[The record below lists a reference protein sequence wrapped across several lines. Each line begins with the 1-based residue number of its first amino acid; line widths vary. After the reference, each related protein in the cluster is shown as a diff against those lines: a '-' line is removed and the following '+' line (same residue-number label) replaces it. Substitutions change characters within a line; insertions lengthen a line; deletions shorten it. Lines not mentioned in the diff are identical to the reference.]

1 MKKLFNLCLIVFVL
15 FSQLASFP
23 YNQVRA
29 ESLTGNSLFDTV
41 EMKDATNH
49 IIDEALNPKNL
60 IQLGSTIQVEY
71 AWSIKDQQVVHAN
84 DTAVLQIPLALKVSK
99 DLQGDLVA
107 DQKNIGQ
114 YFITAKD
121 NKLKLMFNDQVE
133 NLKGAKGKI
142 KLDTVFNPT
151 LKTGEKSVEITFP
164 LGTMVHPI
172 SVPVQVEDSKEDEAK
187 QDTNKQVQDP
197 VAKPDTSN
205 PEQDPAAK
213 LDTSNLEQDPAA
225 KPVTSNPEQ
234 DPAAKPVTDNP
245 EQNPAAKPVTG
256 NPEQNLAAK
265 TATDNPEQN
274 PVAKQATDNPEQK
287 ATSNPAENINS
298 GPKQITTN
306 ILTGVR
312 LTDKDGKPFTEDNRP
327 STDSPANI
335 EFTWELLKSMNVK
348 NGDYYIF
355 DLPKHFKIYNT
366 INSPLYDSENN
377 PIGNFTVTKDGKVT
391 MTFNDYI
398 EEHPDVVG
406 NLQLKTEFNKAEIKG
421 TTTQEIP
428 FPIKDKD
435 VSITVDF
442 KPNVQTATNKKGL
455 PDRPIN
461 TNEINWTVEMN
472 KTKDTLKNA
481 VFKDNIPQ
489 GTSLNKD
496 SIKVYYLEVD
506 VNGNATRGA
515 EADPADYKITSSDS
529 SKLEIAFKDNI
540 SKAYQIEYA
549 TKITDENVTKF
560 QNNVTITSDNQK
572 QQNTSATV
580 TVSRGTHLNKT
591 SKYDPK
597 TQTIEW
603 TITYNGDQRG
613 IKKADAIL
621 KDVFD
626 DAHVLDENSIV
637 VKNASYDDKGK
648 LVTGEAVTN
657 YTVSKKKNGF
667 DLQFNEDINSAYV
680 ITYKTNPTDN
690 VIKDGKVKN
699 TVTADNGSSKENE
712 AGFKQQ
718 NIIKSNN
725 KAETNYKD
733 KTTTWTI
740 IVNNNNYPLN
750 NAIITDA
757 FDHGGLQLKDNK
769 LEIKDG
775 DYTLQAETD
784 YVLDVTD
791 KGFKITLIGTYQSNM
806 TKTLV
811 VKYTTDFDYTKLES
825 GKTSFKNTGNIS
837 WIDADSKP
845 QSNKDEANFDPD
857 TFTKANGYKY
867 GSYNA
872 QTKEITW
879 IIGFN
884 YNNVEIKDPYVI
896 DEIKDKQKLVP
907 GSIEVRDMILNGSP
921 DNARPGNAVPTE
933 KYELEEPTDKNKNTL
948 KVHFKQSINS
958 PYYIIFK
965 TSLDGEL
972 IQGTYNNEAE
982 LKDGSKIVNNL
993 KGDAQVNKGG
1003 SFVTKKAVQDD
1014 NYINWSIAINESQS
1028 TIADAVVTDDPTD
1041 NQVLVEDSFHLYP
1054 TTVDPYGN
1062 LTKDTANELKQGTDY
1077 KLTITTD
1084 NNTGKQH
1091 FEIAFLKKIDRAYIL
1106 EYRSFINADDREKV
1120 SNKAKI
1126 TGNKLT
1132 VKNTET
1138 TETIEVRMSS
1148 GSGGGSATK
1157 GRGNLEIIKV
1167 DNDNKNAPLAGAE
1180 FTLYDRTGKT
1190 VIRKITTDKDGIAKF
1205 NNLKRDK
1212 YLLKETKAPEGYV
1225 ISWDLK
1231 QGKIVELG
1239 SQETTTYTLAN
1250 KKFVG
1255 KVVLTKSDDL
1265 NKNVTL
1271 QGAVFTLLDK
1281 DKKIIPEHKELT
1293 TNNNGQIIIDKLKP
1307 GTYYLQETKAPEHYQ
1322 LDSRIIRFTISEDQT
1337 TVVNRTATNSLT
1349 KGSAL
1354 LTKVDKHNKT
1364 LAGAEFTVQDRNGKN
1379 IPGYEKLTTNEHGQ
1393 IEAKDLR
1400 PGKYQFVE
1408 TKAPEHFELD
1418 KTPILFEIE
1427 KSQTTAASV
1436 TAKNTLIK
1444 GHVTLTK
1451 VDDVDGTTLEGAVF
1465 KIVNNKNEDV
1475 RTNLKTEKDGTLT
1488 VKDLEPGEYQFI
1500 ETTSPKSYDLNKEPI
1515 PFTIEKSQT
1524 SIIPITA
1531 KNSLT
1536 TGTVELLKVDEFD
1549 KKTPLAGAM
1558 FKIVNEKNEDVRTD
1572 LTTDTKGTI
1581 KASDLRPGKYKF
1593 IETKA
1598 PEHYELRSTP
1608 IEFTIEKGQKTPIVI
1623 TAENGLLPG
1632 DVELTKV
1639 DDVDGTALT
1648 GAVFKIVNDKNED
1661 VHTELVTNQE
1671 GKIIATGLRPGNYK
1685 FIETKAPE
1693 HYDLNKT
1700 PIEFTIK
1707 ESQATAINVTAT
1719 NSLTKGGIELTKVNA
1734 ADEKETLEG
1743 AVFKIVNMD
1752 TNEDVRADLVTNSKG
1767 MLVVDDLRPG
1777 NYKLIETKAP
1787 TYYDVNVEPIEFTIE
1802 KGQQKLLPLTFKN
1815 SLTKGKVKLIKEDDV
1830 DSKIA
1835 LAGAVFKLQ
1844 DANGT
1849 EIAKDLK
1856 TDDYGVLV
1864 IPDLAPGDYQF
1875 IETEAPAHYKLD
1887 QTPIKFTIKKGSKE
1901 DLPIPVTVKN
1911 SLLTGGVTLTKV
1923 DDVDGTTLEGAE
1935 FIIVDA
1941 HDTKK
1946 VIRKGLTTD
1955 ENGIVTASDLRPGD
1969 YQFIEVKA
1977 PKDYDLSKDPIPF
1990 TIGKSQKENITV
2002 TAKNS
2007 LTKGAV
2013 TLTKIDDIDRT
2024 MLKGAIFKI
2033 VDMDGKEVHTNLVT
2047 DDNGEISVSDLRP
2060 GDYQFIETKAP
2071 EHYVLDETPIPF
2083 TIERSQTKKI
2093 TVTGKN
2099 TLTKGSVELTKIDDI
2114 DIDTKLANAVFNLL
2128 DADGE
2133 LVEEGLKTN
2142 DEGKI
2147 VVENLRPGTYQ
2158 FVETIAPEHYDLNKK
2173 PIEFTIKK
2181 SQTEILHVTAKNAL
2195 TKGAVEL
2202 SKVDNIDDTTL
2213 EGAVFN
2219 IVDMNGTVIHKDLVT
2234 NGKGKIEINDLRPG
2248 DYQFIEIE
2256 APKHY
2261 VLDETPIGFTIEK
2274 GQKKAISLTAKNS
2287 LKQGSIELIKV
2298 DDLNDQTKLADAVF
2312 NLLDQNG
2319 KVLKTDLKTNGEG
2332 KIVVENLRPGTYQFV
2347 ETTAPKHYDLD
2358 KKPIVVTVEKSQ
2370 KDIATVTMKNSLTK
2384 GGVELT
2390 KVDDIDGSTLE
2401 GAVFN
2406 IVDMNG
2412 TVIHENLTTNSQ
2424 GKISVSDLR
2433 PGDYQFIE
2441 TTAPK
2446 HYDLN
2451 KEPIPFTIEK
2461 GQAEPISVTAK
2472 NSLTK
2477 GAVELSKVDDIDG
2490 TVLKGAVFK
2499 IVDMNGNDVRTD
2511 LTTDAYGKVA
2521 VPDLRPGDYQF
2532 IETKAPEHY
2541 KLNDTPIKFTVKK
2554 SQKEQLQVT
2563 ATNSLTEGAVELIKV
2578 DDINPDTKLSDAVFN
2593 IIDAKG
2599 KVVRTNLTT
2608 DEHGK
2613 VSASNLRP
2621 GDYQFVETTAPKHYD
2636 LNKTPIPFTI
2646 EKSQSTQVSV
2656 TAKNG
2661 LTKGGVELTKVDS
2674 LDAKETLE
2682 GAVFKIT
2689 DMNGNDIRTNLVTNK
2704 DGKIIAKDLQPGDY
2718 QFIETKAPK
2727 HYDLNEEP
2735 IKFTIER
2742 SQTKHVYVTATNS
2755 LTKGSVELIKVDDVE
2770 ENTTLE
2776 GAVFK
2781 IVNKDGHDVRTDL
2794 TTDKNGRLVVDELP
2808 PGDYEFIE
2816 TKAPN
2821 HYDLNET
2828 PIKFT
2833 VKKGQEKIASV
2844 TATNSL
2850 TKGAV
2855 ELSKVDDVDGSVLKG
2870 AVFKI
2875 VDMNGKDVRSDLTT
2889 DKNGKISVSDLR
2901 PGDYQFVETKA
2912 PLHYDLNQ
2920 NPIRF
2925 TVEKSQAANASVT
2938 ATNSLTK
2945 GSVELIKLDDVD
2957 SSTLEGAIFK
2967 VVDQSGNDVR
2977 SDLTTDKDGKISVS
2991 DLRPGDYQFVETK
3004 APLHYDLNQNP
3015 IKFTVEKSQ
3024 AANASVTAT
3033 NSLTKG
3039 SVELIKLDDVD
3050 SSTLEG
3056 AIFKVVDQSGNDVRS
3071 DLTTDK
3077 DGKISVSDLRPGDYQ
3092 FVETKAPLHYDLNQ
3106 NPIKF
3111 TVEKSQTAKAS
3122 VTATNSLTKGAVE
3135 LTKVDD
3141 VDNSTLEGAIFKI
3154 VDQSGNDVRTDLT
3167 TNKDGKISVSD
3178 LRPGDYQFIETKAPK
3193 HYDLNQNPIKFTV
3206 EKSQTANASVTA
3218 TNSLTKGSVELT
3230 KLDDI
3235 DSSTLEGAIFK
3246 IVDQSGNDVRT
3257 DLTTNKDGEI
3267 SVSDLRPGDYQFVET
3282 KAPTGY
3288 DLSAKPIPFTIT
3300 KGQSGVTSVKALN
3313 SLTTGSIELTK
3324 VDIDHRGTLEGAIF
3338 NILDHDGKII
3348 REGLK
3353 TDQHGK
3359 LIVNDLKPGN
3369 YQLVETKAPEGYQL
3383 DASPISFTIEK
3394 AQATPLQI
3402 TVSNKKIESSPGGD
3416 DKPITPP
3423 NKEEKPGKET
3433 SEEIEKENP
3442 ETHGKETS
3450 EELEKENPETH
3461 GKETSEELEKGNPE
3475 TQTNK
3480 QQDDRNIDKKLPNT
3494 GHKEDHTQAAGIV
3507 LLLAGLLSILATKRK
3522 KHYK

>member
-1 MKKLFNLCLIVFVL
+1 MKKLFNICLIVFVL
-15 FSQLASFP
+15 FSQFISFP
-23 YNQVRA
+23 YNQAKA
-29 ESLTGNSLFDTV
+29 ETLQDTSLFDTV
-41 EMKDATNH
+41 EMKDATDH
-49 IIDEALNPKNL
+49 IIDGAKNPNNL
-60 IQLGSTIQVEY
+60 IKIGSTIQVEY

-84 DTAVLQIPLALKVSK
+84 DTAVIQIPLALKVSK
-99 DLQGDLVA
+99 DLQGDLVT

-121 NKLKLMFNDQVE
+121 NKLKLIFNDQVE
-133 NLKGAKGKI
+133 NSKDAKGKI
-142 KLDTVFNPT
+142 KIDTVFNPT
-151 LKTGEKSVEITFP
+151 LKAEEKSVQIAFP
-164 LGTMVHPI
+164 LGTLVQPI
-172 SVPVQVEDSKEDEAK
+172 TVPIQVEDSKEDGTK
-187 QDTNKQVQDP
+187 QDTNKQVPDQ
-197 VAKPDTSN
+197 VAKP
-205 PEQDPAAK
+205 A
-213 LDTSNLEQDPAA
+213 
-225 KPVTSNPEQ
+225 
-234 DPAAKPVTDNP
+234 TDNP
-245 EQNPAAKPVTG
+245 EQNPATKP
-256 NPEQNLAAK
+256 
-265 TATDNPEQN
+265 ATDNPEQN
-274 PVAKQATDNPEQK
+274 PATKPATDNPEQNS
-287 ATSNPAENINS
+287 ATKPATDNPEQNPATKPATDNPEQNPATKPAADNPEQNLASDPAESTNS

-306 ILTGVR
+306 ILTGVK

-348 NGDYYIF
+348 SGDYYIF

-391 MTFNDYI
+391 MTFNDYV

-442 KPNVQTATNKKGL
+442 KPNIQTTTNKKGL

-506 VNGNATRGA
+506 VNGNATRGK
-515 EADPADYKITSSDS
+515 EADPADYKIISSDG
-529 SKLEIAFKDNI
+529 SKLEIAFKDSI
-540 SKAYQIEYA
+540 KEAYQIEYV
-549 TKITDENVTKF
+549 TKITDENVKNF
-560 QNNVTITSDNQK
+560 QNNVTITSDNQG
-572 QQNTSATV
+572 QQKASSTV

-603 TITYNGDQRG
+603 TITYNGDQRN
-613 IKKADAIL
+613 IKKTDALL
-621 KDVFD
+621 KDIFD
-626 DAHVLDENSIV
+626 DTHELDVNSIV
-637 VKNASYDDKGK
+637 VKNASYDDKGR
-648 LVTGEAVTN
+648 LVTGDAVNN
-657 YTVSKKKNGF
+657 YTVSNKKNGF

-680 ITYKTNPTDN
+680 ITYKTKPTNN
-690 VIKDGKVKN
+690 VIKDGKIKN
-699 TVTADNGSSKENE
+699 IVTADNGSSKENE
-712 AGFKQQ
+712 AGFQQQ

-740 IVNNNNYPLN
+740 TVNNNNYPLN
-750 NAIITDA
+750 NAIITDT
-757 FDHGGLQLKDNK
+757 FDHGGLQLKDKK

-775 DYTLQAETD
+775 DYTLQAGTD

-825 GKTSFKNTGNIS
+825 GKTSFKNTGNLS
-837 WIDADSKP
+837 WIDTDSNP
-845 QSNKDEANFDPD
+845 QSNKVEANFDPD
-857 TFTKANGYKY
+857 NFTKANGYKY

-896 DEIKDKQKLVP
+896 DVIQDKQKLVP

-921 DNARPGNAVPTE
+921 DNAQPGNAVPTE
-933 KYELEEPTDKNKNTL
+933 KYELEEPTEKNKNTL

-972 IQGTYNNEAE
+972 IQGTYKNEAE
-982 LKDGSKIVNNL
+982 LKDGSKIVNTL

-1054 TTVDPYGN
+1054 TTVDYYGN
-1062 LTKDTANELKQGTDY
+1062 VTKDTANELKQGTDY
-1077 KLTITTD
+1077 KLKITTD

-1106 EYRSFINADDREKV
+1106 EYRSLINADDKEKV

-1126 TGNKLT
+1126 AGNQLT

-1167 DNDNKNAPLAGAE
+1167 DNDNKNTLLTGAE

-1239 SQETTTYTLAN
+1239 TQETTTYKLAN

-1281 DKKIIPEHKELT
+1281 DKKIISEHEKLT
-1293 TNNNGQIIIDKLKP
+1293 TNNKGQITVDHLKP
-1307 GTYYLQETKAPEHYQ
+1307 GTYYLKETKAPEHYK
-1322 LDSRIIRFTISEDQT
+1322 LDDRLIEVKIAEDQT
-1337 TVVNRTATNSLT
+1337 TVINRTATNSLIP
-1349 KGSAL
+1349 GSAI
-1354 LTKVDKHNKT
+1354 LTKVDKDGKT
-1364 LAGAEFTVQDRNGKN
+1364 LAGAEFSVRDRKN
-1379 IPGYEKLTTNEHGQ
+1379 KIIPGYGKLTTNDQGQ

-1400 PGKYQFVE
+1400 PGDYQFVE
-1408 TKAPEHFELD
+1408 EKAPKDYDID
-1418 KTPILFEIE
+1418 KTPIEFTIVN
-1427 KSQTTAASV
+1427 SQKKAVTV
-1436 TAKNTLIK
+1436 TATNHLIK
-1444 GHVTLTK
+1444 GGVTLTK
-1451 VDDVDGTTLEGAVF
+1451 TDDIDGTALAGAIF
-1465 KIVNNKNEDV
+1465 KIVDANDEKKVIRENV
-1475 RTNLKTEKDGTLT
+1475 KTGADGKVT
-1488 VKDLEPGEYQFI
+1488 VKDLEPGTYKFI
-1500 ETTSPKSYDLNKEPI
+1500 ETEAPKDYVLNTKPI
-1515 PFTIEKSQT
+1515 EFTIDKSQQSFAT
-1524 SIIPITA
+1524 VTA
-1531 KNSLT
+1531 TNSLK
-1536 TGTVELLKVDEFD
+1536 TGEVELLKVDEFGD
-1549 KKTPLAGAM
+1549 KKPLKGAV
-1558 FKIVNEKNEDVRTD
+1558 FKIVDVNNNDVRTD
-1572 LTTDTKGTI
+1572 LTTDADGKTKAD
-1581 KASDLRPGKYKF
+1581 KLRPGTYKF
-1593 IETKA
+1593 IETAA
-1598 PEHYELRSTP
+1598 PEHYVLRAEP
-1608 IEFTIEKGQKTPIVI
+1608 IEFTIDRSQKETLLVK
-1623 TAENGLLPG
+1623 AENALKPG

-1639 DDVDGTALT
+1639 DDIDGTALA
-1648 GAVFKIVNDKNED
+1648 GAVFKIVDANDEKKVIRENVKTGAD
-1661 VHTELVTNQE
+1661 
-1671 GKIIATGLRPGNYK
+1671 GKAIATGLRPGDYK
-1685 FIETKAPE
+1685 FIEVTAPKY
-1693 HYDLNKT
+1693 YDKNT
-1700 PIEFTIK
+1700 NPIEFTIK
-1707 ESQATAINVTAT
+1707 ESQGTSPITVTAK

-1743 AVFKIVNMD
+1743 AVFKIVNRD
-1752 TNEDVRADLVTNSKG
+1752 TNEDVRTNLVTNSEGK
-1767 MLVVDDLRPG
+1767 LVVDDLRPG

-1802 KGQQKLLPLTFKN
+1802 KGQQTLLPLTFKN

-1830 DSKIA
+1830 ESSIA
-1835 LAGAVFKLQ
+1835 LAGAVFTLQ

-1856 TDDYGVLV
+1856 TDEHGVLV

-1875 IETEAPAHYKLD
+1875 IETAAPEHYKLD
-1887 QTPIKFTIKKGSKE
+1887 QTPIKFTIKKGSKD
-1901 DLPIPVTVKN
+1901 DLPVPVTVKN

-1946 VIRKGLTTD
+1946 VVRKGLTTD
-1955 ENGIVTASDLRPGD
+1955 EHGKVSASDLRPGD

-1977 PKDYDLSKDPIPF
+1977 PKDYTLGNDPIPF

-2002 TAKNS
+2002 TATNS
-2007 LTKGAV
+2007 LKKGAV

-2033 VDMDGKEVHTNLVT
+2033 VDMDGNEVRTNLVT
-2047 DDNGEISVSDLRP
+2047 DKNGKIHIPDLRP

-2083 TIERSQTKKI
+2083 TIERSQTKEI
-2093 TVTGKN
+2093 NVTGKN
-2099 TLTKGSVELTKIDDI
+2099 TLKKGSVELTKIDDI
-2114 DIDTKLANAVFNLL
+2114 DTDTKLANAVFNLL

-2133 LVEEGLKTN
+2133 IVEEGLKTN
-2142 DEGKI
+2142 AEGKI

-2158 FVETIAPEHYDLNKK
+2158 FVETIAPEHYDLNKT

-2181 SQTEILHVTAKNAL
+2181 SQTETLHVTAKNAL

-2202 SKVDNIDDTTL
+2202 SKVDDIDGTKL

-2219 IVDMNGTVIHKDLVT
+2219 IVDMKGTVIHKNLVT
-2234 NGKGKIEINDLRPG
+2234 NSKGKIEIDDLRPG
-2248 DYQFIEIE
+2248 DYQFIETK

-2261 VLDETPIGFTIEK
+2261 VLDETPIDFTIEK
-2274 GQKKAISLTAKNS
+2274 GQKKTISLTAKNS
-2287 LKQGSIELIKV
+2287 LQQGSIELLKV
-2298 DDLNDQTKLADAVF
+2298 DDLNDQMKLSDAVF

-2319 KVLKTDLKTNGEG
+2319 KVIKTDLKTNNEG

-2384 GGVELT
+2384 GGVELS
-2390 KVDDIDGSTLE
+2390 KVDDVDGTTLE

-2412 TVIHENLTTNSQ
+2412 TVIRKSLTTNSQ
-2424 GKISVSDLR
+2424 GKISVPDLR
-2433 PGDYQFIE
+2433 PGDYKFIE
-2441 TTAPK
+2441 TKAPK

-2490 TVLKGAVFK
+2490 TALEGAIFK
-2499 IVDMNGNDVRTD
+2499 IVDMNGHDVRTGI
-2511 LTTDAYGKVA
+2511 TTDAKGKVSIS
-2521 VPDLRPGDYQF
+2521 DLHPGDYQF
-2532 IETKAPEHY
+2532 IETTAPKHY
-2541 KLNDTPIKFTVKK
+2541 KLDATPIKFTIEK
-2554 SQKEQLQVT
+2554 SQAEKLQVT
-2563 ATNSLTEGAVELIKV
+2563 AKNSLIEGAVELIKV

-2599 KVVRTNLTT
+2599 KIVRTNLTT
-2608 DEHGK
+2608 DKDGK
-2613 VSASNLRP
+2613 ISASNLRP
-2621 GDYQFVETTAPKHYD
+2621 GDYQFVETKAPKDYD
-2636 LNKTPIPFTI
+2636 LNETPIPFTI
-2646 EKSQSTQVSV
+2646 EKSQSTHVSV

-2674 LDAKETLE
+2674 LDTKETLE

-2689 DMNGNDIRTNLVTNK
+2689 DLNGNDIRTNLVTNK

-2727 HYDLNEEP
+2727 HYDLNEDP

-2742 SQTKHVYVTATNS
+2742 SQTKHVFVTATNS

-2808 PGDYEFIE
+2808 PGNYEFIE
-2816 TKAPN
+2816 TKAPT

-2855 ELSKVDDVDGSVLKG
+2855 ELSKVDDIDGSALKG

-2875 VDMNGKDVRSDLTT
+2875 VDMNG
-2889 DKNGKISVSDLR
+2889 
-2901 PGDYQFVETKA
+2901 
-2912 PLHYDLNQ
+2912 
-2920 NPIRF
+2920 
-2925 TVEKSQAANASVT
+2925 
-2938 ATNSLTK
+2938 
-2945 GSVELIKLDDVD
+2945 
-2957 SSTLEGAIFK
+2957 
-2967 VVDQSGNDVR
+2967 
-2977 SDLTTDKDGKISVS
+2977 
-2991 DLRPGDYQFVETK
+2991 
-3004 APLHYDLNQNP
+3004 
-3015 IKFTVEKSQ
+3015 
-3024 AANASVTAT
+3024 
-3033 NSLTKG
+3033 
-3039 SVELIKLDDVD
+3039 
-3050 SSTLEG
+3050 
-3056 AIFKVVDQSGNDVRS
+3056 
-3071 DLTTDK
+3071 
-3077 DGKISVSDLRPGDYQ
+3077 
-3092 FVETKAPLHYDLNQ
+3092 
-3106 NPIKF
+3106 
-3111 TVEKSQTAKAS
+3111 
-3122 VTATNSLTKGAVE
+3122 
-3135 LTKVDD
+3135 
-3141 VDNSTLEGAIFKI
+3141 
-3154 VDQSGNDVRTDLT
+3154 NDVRTDLT
-3167 TNKDGKISVSD
+3167 TDKDGKISVSD

-3193 HYDLNQNPIKFTV
+3193 HYDLNQNPINFTV
-3206 EKSQTANASVTA
+3206 EKSQTATASVTA
-3218 TNSLTKGSVELT
+3218 TNSLTKGAVELT
-3230 KLDDI
+3230 KVDDI
-3235 DSSTLEGAIFK
+3235 ESVTLEGAVFK
-3246 IVDQSGNDVRT
+3246 IVDMNGNDVRT
-3257 DLTTNKDGEI
+3257 DLTTNKHGKI
-3267 SVSDLRPGDYQFVET
+3267 SVSDLRPGDYQFIETKAPKHYDLNQTPINFTVEKSQTATASVTATNSLTKGAVELTKVDDIDGATLEGAVFKIVDMNGNDVRTDLTTDKDGKISVSDLRPGDYQFIETKAPKHYDLNQNPINFTVEKSQTATASVTATNSLTKGAVELTKVDDIDGTTLEGAIFKIVDSNGHDVRADLTTDKDGKISVSDLRPGDYQFIET

-3288 DLSAKPIPFTIT
+3288 DLNAKPIPFTIT
-3300 KGQSGVTSVKALN
+3300 KGQSQVTSVTALN
-3313 SLTTGSIELTK
+3313 SLTTGSMELTK
-3324 VDIDHRGTLEGAIF
+3324 VDIDHNGTLEGAIF
-3338 NILDHDGKII
+3338 NILDQDGKVV

-3353 TDQHGK
+3353 TDGHGK

-3394 AQATPLQI
+3394 AQASPLQI
-3402 TVSNKKIESSPGGD
+3402 TVSNKKVESSSGGD
-3416 DKPITPP
+3416 NKPITPP

-3433 SEEIEKENP
+3433 SEELEN
-3442 ETHGKETS
+3442 
-3450 EELEKENPETH
+3450 
-3461 GKETSEELEKGNPE
+3461 GNPK

-3480 QQDDRNIDKKLPNT
+3480 QQDDRNTGKELPNT
-3494 GHKEDHTQAAGIV
+3494 GHKNDSTQTVGII
-3507 LLLAGLLSILATKRK
+3507 LLLAGLLSVLATKRK
-3522 KHYK
+3522 KYY

>member
-1 MKKLFNLCLIVFVL
+1 MKKLFNICLTVFVL

-29 ESLTGNSLFDTV
+29 ETLTGDSLFDTV

-49 IIDEALNPKNL
+49 IIDEAKNPNNL
-60 IQLGSTIQVEY
+60 IKIGSTIQVEY

-99 DLQGDLVA
+99 DSQGNLVA

-121 NKLKLMFNDQVE
+121 NKLKLIFNDQVE
-133 NLKGAKGKI
+133 TSKGAKGKI

-151 LKTGEKSVEITFP
+151 LKTGEKSVQIAFP
-164 LGTMVHPI
+164 LGTMLHPI
-172 SVPVQVEDSKEDEAK
+172 SVPVQVEDSKEDVTK
-187 QDTNKQVQDP
+187 QDTNKQAQDP
-197 VAKPDTSN
+197 VAKPVTDN
-205 PEQDPAAK
+205 PEKNPA
-213 LDTSNLEQDPAA
+213 T
-225 KPVTSNPEQ
+225 KPVTDNPEQ

-245 EQNPAAKPVTG
+245 EQNPAAKPVT
-256 NPEQNLAAK
+256 
-265 TATDNPEQN
+265 DNPEQN
-274 PVAKQATDNPEQK
+274 PAAKQATDNSEQK
-287 ATSNPAENINS
+287 LASNPAENTNS

-306 ILTGVR
+306 ILTGVK

-348 NGDYYIF
+348 SGDYYIF

-377 PIGNFTVTKDGKVT
+377 TIGNFTVTKEGKVT
-391 MTFNDYI
+391 MTFNDYV
-398 EEHPDVVG
+398 EEHPDLVG

-472 KTKDTLKNA
+472 KTKDKLINA
-481 VFKDNIPQ
+481 VFKDTIPQ
-489 GTSLNKD
+489 GTSLNKN

-515 EADPADYKITSSDS
+515 EANLADYKITSSDG

-540 SKAYQIEYA
+540 DKAYQIEYT
-549 TKITDENVTKF
+549 TKITDENVENF

-572 QQNTSATV
+572 QQNASSTV

-597 TQTIEW
+597 TQMIEW
-603 TITYNGDQRG
+603 TITYNGDQRD
-613 IKKADAIL
+613 IKKTDAIL

-626 DAHVLDENSIV
+626 AAHVLDENSIV

-648 LVTGEAVTN
+648 LVTGDAVTN

-680 ITYKTNPTDN
+680 ITYKTKPTGN
-690 VIKDGKVKN
+690 VITDGKIKN

-750 NAIITDA
+750 NAIITDT
-757 FDHGGLQLKDNK
+757 FDHGGLQLKDKK

-775 DYTLQAETD
+775 DYTLQAGTD
-784 YVLDVTD
+784 YVLDMTD
-791 KGFKITLIGTYQSNM
+791 KGFNITLIGTYQSNM

-837 WIDADSKP
+837 WIDADSNK
-845 QSNKDEANFDPD
+845 QSNKDAANFDPD
-857 TFTKANGYKY
+857 AFTKANGYKY

-884 YNNVEIKDPYVI
+884 YNNVKIKDPYVI
-896 DEIKDKQKLVP
+896 DVIQDKQKLVP

-921 DNARPGNAVPTE
+921 DNAKPGNAVPTE
-933 KYELEEPTDKNKNTL
+933 QYELEEPTDKNKNTL

-972 IQGTYNNEAE
+972 IQGTYKNEAE
-982 LKDGSKIVNNL
+982 LKDGSKIVNTL

-1003 SFVTKKAVQDD
+1003 SFVTKKAIQDD

-1077 KLTITTD
+1077 KLKITTD

-1106 EYRSFINADDREKV
+1106 EYRSLINADDKEKV

-1126 TGNKLT
+1126 AGNKLT
-1132 VKNTET
+1132 VTNTET

-1239 SQETTTYTLAN
+1239 TQETTTYTLTN

-1281 DKKIIPEHKELT
+1281 DKKVISEHKELT

-1322 LDSRIIRFTISEDQT
+1322 LDSKLIRFTISEDQT
-1337 TVVNRTATNSLT
+1337 TIVNRTATNSLT

-1354 LTKVDKHNKT
+1354 LTKVDNHNKT

-1379 IPGYEKLTTNEHGQ
+1379 ITGYEKLTTNEHGQ

-1408 TKAPEHFELD
+1408 TKAPEHYELD

-1436 TAKNTLIK
+1436 KAKNTLIK
-1444 GHVTLTK
+1444 GGVTLTK
-1451 VDDVDGTTLEGAVF
+1451 IDDVDGTTLEGAVF
-1465 KIVNNKNEDV
+1465 KIVNDKNEDV
-1475 RTNLKTEKDGTLT
+1475 RTNLKTEKDGTLSI
-1488 VKDLEPGEYQFI
+1488 KDLEPGEYQFI
-1500 ETTSPKSYDLNKEPI
+1500 ETTPPKYYDLNKEPI

-1536 TGTVELLKVDEFD
+1536 TGAVELVKVDEFD

-1558 FKIVNEKNEDVRTD
+1558 FKIVNEKNEDVRMD
-1572 LTTDTKGTI
+1572 LTTDTNGTI

-1608 IEFTIEKGQKTPIVI
+1608 IEFTIEKGQKTSIVI
-1623 TAENGLLPG
+1623 TAENSLLPG

-1648 GAVFKIVNDKNED
+1648 GAVFKIVNNKNED
-1661 VHTELVTNQE
+1661 VRTELVTNQE

-1693 HYDLNKT
+1693 HYDLNKK

-1707 ESQATAINVTAT
+1707 ESQATAINVTAK

-1743 AVFKIVNMD
+1743 AVFKIVDANDD
-1752 TNEDVRADLVTNSKG
+1752 TKVIHKDLVTNSDGK
-1767 MLVVDDLRPG
+1767 LVVDDLRPG

-1802 KGQQKLLPLTFKN
+1802 KGQQKLIPLTFKN

-1830 DSKIA
+1830 ESSIA
-1835 LAGAVFKLQ
+1835 LAGAVFTLQ
-1844 DANGT
+1844 DATGNK
-1849 EIAKDLK
+1849 IMKDLK

-1875 IETEAPAHYKLD
+1875 IETEAPEHYKLD
-1887 QTPIKFTIKKGSKE
+1887 KKPIKFTIKKGSKE

-1946 VIRKGLTTD
+1946 VIRTGLTTD
-1955 ENGIVTASDLRPGD
+1955 KQGKVTASDLRPGD
-1969 YQFIEVKA
+1969 YQFVEVKA
-1977 PKDYDLSKDPIPF
+1977 PKDYTLSKDSIPF
-1990 TIGKSQKENITV
+1990 TIEKSQKENITV
-2002 TAKNS
+2002 TATNS
-2007 LTKGAV
+2007 LKKGAV

-2024 MLKGAIFKI
+2024 MLEGAIFKI
-2033 VDMDGKEVHTNLVT
+2033 VDMNGKEVHTNLVT
-2047 DDNGEISVSDLRP
+2047 DKNGKISVSDLRP

-2071 EHYVLDETPIPF
+2071 EHYVLDETTIPF
-2083 TIERSQTKKI
+2083 TIERSQTKEI
-2093 TVTGKN
+2093 NVTGKN
-2099 TLTKGSVELTKIDDI
+2099 ALKKGSVELTKIDDI
-2114 DIDTKLANAVFNLL
+2114 DINTKLANAVFNLL

-2158 FVETIAPEHYDLNKK
+2158 FVETIAPEHYVLDKK
-2173 PIEFTIKK
+2173 PIVFTIKK
-2181 SQTEILHVTAKNAL
+2181 SQTETLHVTATNTL
-2195 TKGAVEL
+2195 TKGAVKL
-2202 SKVDNIDDTTL
+2202 SKVDN
-2213 EGAVFN
+2213 
-2219 IVDMNGTVIHKDLVT
+2219 VDGTVLKDAAFKIVNMTGDVVHKDLVT
-2234 NGKGKIEINDLRPG
+2234 NEQGIIEINDLRPG
-2248 DYQFIEIE
+2248 DYQFIETK

-2261 VLDETPIGFTIEK
+2261 VLDETPISFTIEK
-2274 GQKKAISLTAKNS
+2274 GQKKAISLTATNS
-2287 LKQGSIELIKV
+2287 LKQGSIELLKV
-2298 DDLNDQTKLADAVF
+2298 DGLNNQTKLADAVF
-2312 NLLDQNG
+2312 NLLDQDG
-2319 KVLKTDLKTNGEG
+2319 KVLKTDLKTNSEG
-2332 KIVVENLRPGTYQFV
+2332 KIVIENLRPGTYQFV
-2347 ETTAPKHYDLD
+2347 EITAPEHYDLD
-2358 KKPIVVTVEKSQ
+2358 KKPIIFTIEKSQ

-2384 GGVELT
+2384 GGVELS
-2390 KVDDIDGSTLE
+2390 KVDDVDGTTLE
-2401 GAVFN
+2401 GAVFK

-2412 TVIHENLTTNSQ
+2412 TVIHKDLITNQQ

-2451 KEPIPFTIEK
+2451 KEPIPFTITK
-2461 GQAEPISVTAK
+2461 SQAHPISVTAT

-2477 GAVELSKVDDIDG
+2477 GAVELSKVDDVDG
-2490 TVLKGAVFK
+2490 TALKDAIFK
-2499 IVDMNGNDVRTD
+2499 ITDMNGNDIRTE
-2511 LTTDAYGKVA
+2511 LTTDVHGKISVS
-2521 VPDLRPGDYQF
+2521 DLRPGDYQF

-2541 KLNDTPIKFTVKK
+2541 KLDSTPIKFTIKK
-2554 SQKEQLQVT
+2554 SQKEKLQVT

-2599 KVVRTNLTT
+2599 KIVRTDLTT
-2608 DEHGK
+2608 DKDGK
-2613 VSASNLRP
+2613 VTATNLRP
-2621 GDYQFVETTAPKHYD
+2621 GDYQFIETKAPKHYD
-2636 LNKTPIPFTI
+2636 LNKTPISFTI
-2646 EKSQSTQVSV
+2646 ERSQLAHVSV

-2674 LDAKETLE
+2674 IDKKEMLE

-2735 IKFTIER
+2735 IKFTIEK
-2742 SQTKHVYVTATNS
+2742 SQTKHVFVTAINS
-2755 LTKGSVELIKVDDVE
+2755 LTKGSVELIKVDDVKQ
-2770 ENTTLE
+2770 NTTLE

-2794 TTDKNGRLVVDELP
+2794 TTDKNGRLVIDELP

-2816 TKAPN
+2816 TKAPE

-2855 ELSKVDDVDGSVLKG
+2855 ELTKVDDIDG
-2870 AVFKI
+2870 
-2875 VDMNGKDVRSDLTT
+2875 T
-2889 DKNGKISVSDLR
+2889 
-2901 PGDYQFVETKA
+2901 
-2912 PLHYDLNQ
+2912 
-2920 NPIRF
+2920 
-2925 TVEKSQAANASVT
+2925 
-2938 ATNSLTK
+2938 
-2945 GSVELIKLDDVD
+2945 
-2957 SSTLEGAIFK
+2957 TLEGAIFK
-2967 VVDQSGNDVR
+2967 IVDMDGKDVR

-2991 DLRPGDYQFVETK
+2991 DL
-3004 APLHYDLNQNP
+3004 H
-3015 IKFTVEKSQ
+3015 
-3024 AANASVTAT
+3024 
-3033 NSLTKG
+3033 
-3039 SVELIKLDDVD
+3039 
-3050 SSTLEG
+3050 
-3056 AIFKVVDQSGNDVRS
+3056 
-3071 DLTTDK
+3071 
-3077 DGKISVSDLRPGDYQ
+3077 
-3092 FVETKAPLHYDLNQ
+3092 
-3106 NPIKF
+3106 
-3111 TVEKSQTAKAS
+3111 
-3122 VTATNSLTKGAVE
+3122 
-3135 LTKVDD
+3135 
-3141 VDNSTLEGAIFKI
+3141 
-3154 VDQSGNDVRTDLT
+3154 
-3167 TNKDGKISVSD
+3167 
-3178 LRPGDYQFIETKAPK
+3178 PGDYQFIETKAP
-3193 HYDLNQNPIKFTV
+3193 
-3206 EKSQTANASVTA
+3206 
-3218 TNSLTKGSVELT
+3218 
-3230 KLDDI
+3230 
-3235 DSSTLEGAIFK
+3235 
-3246 IVDQSGNDVRT
+3246 
-3257 DLTTNKDGEI
+3257 
-3267 SVSDLRPGDYQFVET
+3267 
-3282 KAPTGY
+3282 TGY
-3288 DLSAKPIPFTIT
+3288 DLNANPIPFTIM
-3300 KGQSGVTSVKALN
+3300 KGQSQVTSVTALN
-3313 SLTTGSIELTK
+3313 SLTKGSIELTK
-3324 VDIDHRGTLEGAIF
+3324 VDIDHHGTLEGAIF
-3338 NILDHDGKII
+3338 NILDQDGKVI

-3359 LIVNDLKPGN
+3359 VIVNDLKPGN
-3369 YQLVETKAPEGYQL
+3369 YQLVETKAPKGYQL
-3383 DASPISFTIEK
+3383 DASPINFTIDK

-3402 TVSNKKIESSPGGD
+3402 TVSNKKIESSSGGD
-3416 DKPITPP
+3416 DKPVTPP
-3423 NKEEKPGKET
+3423 NKEENKGNET
-3433 SEEIEKENP
+3433 SEKHEN
-3442 ETHGKETS
+3442 GTS
-3450 EELEKENPETH
+3450 EE
-3461 GKETSEELEKGNPE
+3461 TS
-3475 TQTNK
+3475 NK
-3480 QQDDRNIDKKLPNT
+3480 TDNKPQNDRNTDKHLPNT
-3494 GHKEDHTQAAGIV
+3494 GHKEDPTQAVGIV

-3522 KHYK
+3522 KHY

>member
-1 MKKLFNLCLIVFVL
+1 MKKLFNVCLIVFVL

-29 ESLTGNSLFDTV
+29 ETLTGDSLFDTV
-41 EMKDATNH
+41 EMKDATDH
-49 IIDEALNPKNL
+49 IIDEAKNPNNL
-60 IQLGSTIQVEY
+60 IKIGSTIQVEY

-84 DTAVLQIPLALKVSK
+84 DTAIIQIPLALKVSK
-99 DLQGDLVA
+99 DLQGDLVT

-121 NKLKLMFNDQVE
+121 NKLKLIFNDQVE
-133 NLKGAKGKI
+133 NSKDAKGKI
-142 KLDTVFNPT
+142 KVDTVFNPT
-151 LKTGEKSVEITFP
+151 LKTGEKSVQIAFP
-164 LGTMVHPI
+164 LGTLVQPI
-172 SVPVQVEDSKEDEAK
+172 SVPVQVEDSKEDSTE

-197 VAKPDTSN
+197 VAKPVTGN
-205 PEQDPAAK
+205 TEQDSATKPA
-213 LDTSNLEQDPAA
+213 
-225 KPVTSNPEQ
+225 
-234 DPAAKPVTDNP
+234 TDNP
-245 EQNPAAKPVTG
+245 EQNPATKP
-256 NPEQNLAAK
+256 
-265 TATDNPEQN
+265 
-274 PVAKQATDNPEQK
+274 ATDNPEQK
-287 ATSNPAENINS
+287 LASDPAENTNS

-306 ILTGVR
+306 LLTGVK

-348 NGDYYIF
+348 SGDYYIF

-391 MTFNDYI
+391 MTFNDYV
-398 EEHPDVVG
+398 EEHPDVGG

-442 KPNVQTATNKKGL
+442 KPNVQTTTNKKGL

-481 VFKDNIPQ
+481 VFKDNIPP

-506 VNGNATRGA
+506 VNGNVTRGK
-515 EADPADYKITSSDS
+515 EADSADYKVSSS
-529 SKLEIAFKDNI
+529 EGSKLEIAFKDSIN
-540 SKAYQIEYA
+540 KAYQIEYA
-549 TKITDENVTKF
+549 TKITDENVKSF

-572 QQNTSATV
+572 QQNASSTV

-603 TITYNGDQRG
+603 TITYNGDQKN
-613 IKKADAIL
+613 IKKTDALL
-621 KDVFD
+621 KDIFD
-626 DAHVLDENSIV
+626 DTHELDANSIV
-637 VKNASYDDKGK
+637 VKNASYDDKGR
-648 LVTGEAVTN
+648 LVTGDTVNN
-657 YTVSKKKNGF
+657 YTVSNKKNGF

-680 ITYKTNPTDN
+680 ITYKTKPTDSI
-690 VIKDGKVKN
+690 IKDGKVKN
-699 TVTADNGSSKENE
+699 TVTADNDSSKENE
-712 AGFKQQ
+712 AGFQQQ

-740 IVNNNNYPLN
+740 AVNNNNYPLN
-750 NAIITDA
+750 NAIITDT

-775 DYTLQAETD
+775 DYTLQAKTD

-825 GKTSFKNTGNIS
+825 GKTSFKNTGNLS
-837 WIDADSKP
+837 WIDAGSNP
-845 QSNKDEANFDPD
+845 QSNKVEADFDPD
-857 TFTKANGYKY
+857 AFTKANGYKY

-896 DEIKDKQKLVP
+896 DVIQDKQKLVP

-921 DNARPGNAVPTE
+921 DNARPGDAVSPKE
-933 KYELEEPTDKNKNTL
+933 YELEEPTDKNKNTL

-972 IQGTYNNEAE
+972 IQGTYKNEAE
-982 LKDGSKIVNNL
+982 LKDGSKIVNTL
-993 KGDAQVNKGG
+993 KGDTQVNKGG

-1041 NQVLVEDSFHLYP
+1041 NQVLVADSFHLYP

-1062 LTKDTANELKQGTDY
+1062 LTKDTVNELKEGTDY
-1077 KLTITTD
+1077 KLKITTD

-1106 EYRSFINADDREKV
+1106 EYRSLINADDKEKV

-1126 TGNKLT
+1126 AGNQLT

-1138 TETIEVRMSS
+1138 VETIEVRMSS

-1167 DNDNKNAPLAGAE
+1167 DNDNKKVPLSGAE

-1190 VIRKITTDKDGIAKF
+1190 VIREITTDKDGIAKF

-1239 SQETTTYTLAN
+1239 TQETTTYKLAN

-1265 NKNVTL
+1265 NKNATL

-1281 DKKIIPEHKELT
+1281 DKKIIPEHEKLT

-1322 LDSRIIRFTISEDQT
+1322 LDSKLIPFTISEDQT
-1337 TVVNRTATNSLT
+1337 TVVNQTATNSLT

-1354 LTKVDKHNKT
+1354 LTKVDNYNKT

-1408 TKAPEHFELD
+1408 TKAPEHYELD

-1427 KSQTTAASV
+1427 KSQTTVASI
-1436 TAKNTLIK
+1436 TAKNSLIK
-1444 GHVTLTK
+1444 GGVTLTK
-1451 VDDVDGTTLEGAVF
+1451 VDDIDDTTLEGAVF
-1465 KIVNNKNEDV
+1465 KIVNDKNEDV

-1488 VKDLEPGEYQFI
+1488 VKDLDPGDYQFI
-1500 ETTSPKSYDLNKEPI
+1500 ETTPPKYYDLNKEPI

-1524 SIIPITA
+1524 SIISITA

-1536 TGTVELLKVDEFD
+1536 TGAVELLKVDEFD

-1558 FKIVNEKNEDVRTD
+1558 FKIVNDKNEDVRTE
-1572 LTTDTKGTI
+1572 LTTDTNGTV

-1632 DVELTKV
+1632 DVELTKL
-1639 DDVDGTALT
+1639 DDTDGTVLT
-1648 GAVFKIVNDKNED
+1648 GAVFKIVNNKNED
-1661 VHTELVTNQE
+1661 VRTELVTNQE

-1685 FIETKAPE
+1685 FIEMKAPE
-1693 HYDLNKT
+1693 HYTLNKT

-1719 NSLTKGGIELTKVNA
+1719 NSLIKGGIELTKVDSVNA
-1734 ADEKETLEG
+1734 KETLEG
-1743 AVFKIVNMD
+1743 AVFKIVND
-1752 TNEDVRADLVTNSKG
+1752 KGEDVRTELTTDKDG
-1767 MLVVDDLRPG
+1767 KLVVQDLRPG

-1787 TYYDVNVEPIEFTIE
+1787 TYYDVNEEPIEFTIE
-1802 KGQQKLLPLTFKN
+1802 KSQQKLIPITFKN
-1815 SLTKGKVKLIKEDDV
+1815 SLTRGKVKLIKEDDV
-1830 DSKIA
+1830 ESAKA
-1835 LAGAVFKLQ
+1835 LAGAVFTLQ
-1844 DANGT
+1844 DATGK
-1849 EIAKDLK
+1849 EIMKDLT

-1875 IETEAPAHYKLD
+1875 IETKAPEHYKLD
-1887 QTPIKFTIKKGSKE
+1887 KTPIKFTIKKGSKK
-1901 DLPIPVTVKN
+1901 DLPLPVTVKN

-1955 ENGIVTASDLRPGD
+1955 KNGKISVSDLRPGD
-1969 YQFIEVKA
+1969 YQFVEVKA
-1977 PKDYDLSKDPIPF
+1977 PKDYTLSKDPIPF
-1990 TIGKSQKENITV
+1990 TIEKSQKENITV
-2002 TAKNS
+2002 TATNS
-2007 LTKGAV
+2007 LKKGAV

-2024 MLKGAIFKI
+2024 MLEGAIFKI
-2033 VDMDGKEVHTNLVT
+2033 VDMNGKEVHTNLVT
-2047 DDNGEISVSDLRP
+2047 DKNGKISVSDLRP

-2071 EHYVLDETPIPF
+2071 EHYVLDETTIPF
-2083 TIERSQTKKI
+2083 TIERSQTKEI
-2093 TVTGKN
+2093 NVTGKN
-2099 TLTKGSVELTKIDDI
+2099 ALKNGSVELTKIDDI
-2114 DIDTKLANAVFNLL
+2114 DINTKLANAVFNLL

-2158 FVETIAPEHYDLNKK
+2158 FVETIAPEHYDLDKK
-2173 PIEFTIKK
+2173 PIVFTIKK
-2181 SQTEILHVTAKNAL
+2181 SQTETLHVTATNAL
-2195 TKGAVEL
+2195 IKGAVKL
-2202 SKVDNIDDTTL
+2202 SKVDDVDGTVL
-2213 EGAVFN
+2213 KDAVFK
-2219 IVDMNGTVIHKDLVT
+2219 IVNMNGDVVHKDLVT
-2234 NGKGKIEINDLRPG
+2234 NEQGIIEINDLRPG
-2248 DYQFIEIE
+2248 DYQFIETK

-2261 VLDETPIGFTIEK
+2261 VLDETPIKFTIEK
-2274 GQKKAISLTAKNS
+2274 GQKKAISLTATNS
-2287 LKQGSIELIKV
+2287 LKQGSIELLKV
-2298 DDLNDQTKLADAVF
+2298 DDLNTQTKLADAVF
-2312 NLLDQNG
+2312 NLLDQDG
-2319 KVLKTDLKTNGEG
+2319 KVLKTDLKTNSEG
-2332 KIVVENLRPGTYQFV
+2332 KIVIENLRPGTYQFV
-2347 ETTAPKHYDLD
+2347 EITAPEHYDLD
-2358 KKPIVVTVEKSQ
+2358 KKPIIFTIEKSQ

-2384 GGVELT
+2384 GGVELS
-2390 KVDDIDGSTLE
+2390 KVDDVDGTTLE
-2401 GAVFN
+2401 GAVFK

-2412 TVIHENLTTNSQ
+2412 TVIHKNLVTNQQ

-2451 KEPIPFTIEK
+2451 KEPIPFTITK
-2461 GQAEPISVTAK
+2461 SQADPISVTAT

-2477 GAVELSKVDDIDG
+2477 GAVELSKVDDVDG
-2490 TVLKGAVFK
+2490 TALKDAVFK
-2499 IVDMNGNDVRTD
+2499 ITDLNGNDIRTE
-2511 LTTDAYGKVA
+2511 LTTDVHGKISVS
-2521 VPDLRPGDYQF
+2521 DLRPGDYQF
-2532 IETKAPEHY
+2532 VETKAPEHY
-2541 KLNDTPIKFTVKK
+2541 KLDSTPIKFTIKK
-2554 SQKEQLQVT
+2554 SQKEKLQVT

-2599 KVVRTNLTT
+2599 KIVRTDLTT
-2608 DEHGK
+2608 DKDGK
-2613 VSASNLRP
+2613 ITATNLRP
-2621 GDYQFVETTAPKHYD
+2621 GDYQFIETKAPKHYD
-2636 LNKTPIPFTI
+2636 LNKTPISFTI
-2646 EKSQSTQVSV
+2646 ERSQLTHASV

-2674 LDAKETLE
+2674 IDKKEMLE

-2689 DMNGNDIRTNLVTNK
+2689 DLNGNDIRTNLVTNK
-2704 DGKIIAKDLQPGDY
+2704 VGKISAKDLQPGDY

-2742 SQTKHVYVTATNS
+2742 SQTKHVFVTATNS

-2855 ELSKVDDVDGSVLKG
+2855 ELSKVDDFDGSVLKD

-2875 VDMNGKDVRSDLTT
+2875 VDMN
-2889 DKNGKISVSDLR
+2889 
-2901 PGDYQFVETKA
+2901 E
-2912 PLHYDLNQ
+2912 H
-2920 NPIRF
+2920 
-2925 TVEKSQAANASVT
+2925 
-2938 ATNSLTK
+2938 
-2945 GSVELIKLDDVD
+2945 
-2957 SSTLEGAIFK
+2957 
-2967 VVDQSGNDVR
+2967 DVR

-3004 APLHYDLNQNP
+3004 APKHYDLNQNP

-3024 AANASVTAT
+3024 TTKASVTAT

-3039 SVELIKLDDVD
+3039 AVELTKVDDVD
-3050 SSTLEG
+3050 GTSLEG
-3056 AIFKVVDQSGNDVRS
+3056 AIFKIVDHNGLDVRT

-3092 FVETKAPLHYDLNQ
+3092 FVETKAPKHYDLNQ

-3122 VTATNSLTKGAVE
+3122 VTATNSLTKGSVE
-3135 LTKVDD
+3135 LIKLDD

-3154 VDQSGNDVRTDLT
+3154 VDHNGLDVRTDLT
-3167 TNKDGKISVSD
+3167 TDKDGK
-3178 LRPGDYQFIETKAPK
+3178 
-3193 HYDLNQNPIKFTV
+3193 
-3206 EKSQTANASVTA
+3206 
-3218 TNSLTKGSVELT
+3218 
-3230 KLDDI
+3230 
-3235 DSSTLEGAIFK
+3235 
-3246 IVDQSGNDVRT
+3246 
-3257 DLTTNKDGEI
+3257 I

-3282 KAPTGY
+3282 KAPIGY

-3300 KGQSGVTSVKALN
+3300 KGQSQVTSVTALN
-3313 SLTTGSIELTK
+3313 SLTTGSMELTK
-3324 VDIDHRGTLEGAIF
+3324 IDIDHHGTLEGAIF
-3338 NILDHDGKII
+3338 NILDHDGKVV
-3348 REGLK
+3348 REGLQ
-3353 TDQHGK
+3353 TDGHGK

-3369 YQLVETKAPEGYQL
+3369 YQLVETKAPKGYQL
-3383 DASPISFTIEK
+3383 DASPINFTIEK
-3394 AQATPLQI
+3394 AQAAPLQI
-3402 TVSNKKIESSPGGD
+3402 TVSNKKIDSSSGGD

-3423 NKEEKPGKET
+3423 NKEEET
-3433 SEEIEKENP
+3433 
-3442 ETHGKETS
+3442 
-3450 EELEKENPETH
+3450 
-3461 GKETSEELEKGNPE
+3461 GKETSEELEKGNPDTHGKGTSE
-3475 TQTNK
+3475 ELEKENPDTQINK
-3480 QQDDRNIDKKLPNT
+3480 QQDDRNKGKELPNT
-3494 GHKEDHTQAAGIV
+3494 GHKNDPTQTVGIV

-3522 KHYK
+3522 KYY

>member
-1 MKKLFNLCLIVFVL
+1 MKKLFNVCLIVFVL

-29 ESLTGNSLFDTV
+29 ETLTGDSLFDTV

-49 IIDEALNPKNL
+49 IIDEAKNPNNL
-60 IQLGSTIQVEY
+60 VKIGSTIQVEY
-71 AWSIKDQQVVHAN
+71 AWSIKDQQVAHAN
-84 DTAVLQIPLALKVSK
+84 DTAVVQIPLALKVPK
-99 DLQGDLVA
+99 DLQGDLVT

-121 NKLKLMFNDQVE
+121 NKLKLIFNDQVE
-133 NLKGAKGKI
+133 NLKDAKGKI
-142 KLDTVFNPT
+142 KVDTVFNST
-151 LKTGEKSVEITFP
+151 LKTGEKSVQIAFP
-164 LGTMVHPI
+164 LGTMVQPI
-172 SVPVQVEDSKEDEAK
+172 SVPVQVEDSKEAGTK
-187 QDTNKQVQDP
+187 QDTNKPVQDP
-197 VAKPDTSN
+197 VAKPVTDN
-205 PEQDPAAK
+205 PEQDPA
-213 LDTSNLEQDPAA
+213 T
-225 KPVTSNPEQ
+225 
-234 DPAAKPVTDNP
+234 KPVTDNP
-245 EQNPAAKPVTG
+245 EQNPAAKI
-256 NPEQNLAAK
+256 
-265 TATDNPEQN
+265 ATDNPERKL
-274 PVAKQATDNPEQK
+274 ASD
-287 ATSNPAENINS
+287 PAENTNS

-306 ILTGVR
+306 ILTGVK

-348 NGDYYIF
+348 SGDYYIF

-377 PIGNFTVTKDGKVT
+377 QIGNFTVTKDGKVT
-391 MTFNDYI
+391 MTFNDYV
-398 EEHPDVVG
+398 EEHPDVAG

-461 TNEINWTVEMN
+461 TNEINWKVEMN

-506 VNGNATRGA
+506 VNGNVTRGA
-515 EADPADYKITSSDS
+515 EAEPTDYNIISSDG
-529 SKLEIAFKDNI
+529 SKLEIAFKDSIN
-540 SKAYQIEYA
+540 KAYQIEYA
-549 TKITDENVTKF
+549 TKITDENINSF
-560 QNNVTITSDNQK
+560 RNNVTITSDNQK
-572 QQNTSATV
+572 QQNASSTV

-603 TITYNGDQRG
+603 TITYNGDQRE

-621 KDVFD
+621 KDIFD
-626 DAHVLDENSIV
+626 DTHELDANSIV
-637 VKNASYDDKGK
+637 VKNASYNEKGT
-648 LVTGEAVTN
+648 LVTGDAVNN
-657 YTVSKKKNGF
+657 YTVSNKKNGF
-667 DLQFNEDINSAYV
+667 DLQFNDDINSAYV
-680 ITYKTNPTDN
+680 ITYKTKPTN
-690 VIKDGKVKN
+690 KVIEDGKVKN
-699 TVTADNGSSKENE
+699 KVTADNDSSKENE
-712 AGFKQQ
+712 ASFKQQ

-750 NAIITDA
+750 NAIITDT
-757 FDHGGLQLKDNK
+757 FDHGGLQLKDKK

-775 DYTLQAETD
+775 NYTLQAGTD
-784 YVLDVTD
+784 YVLDATD

-825 GKTSFKNTGNIS
+825 GKTSFKNTGNLS
-837 WIDADSKP
+837 WIDTDSNP
-845 QSNKDEANFDPD
+845 QSNKVEANFDPD

-896 DEIKDKQKLVP
+896 DVIQDKQKLVP
-907 GSIEVRDMILNGSP
+907 GSIEVRDMILNGNP
-921 DNARPGNAVPTE
+921 DNAQPGNAVPTE
-933 KYELEEPTDKNKNTL
+933 KYELEEPTEKNKNTL

-972 IQGTYNNEAE
+972 IQGTYKNEAD
-982 LKDGSKIVNNL
+982 LNDGSKIVNTL
-993 KGDAQVNKGG
+993 TGDTQVNKGG

-1028 TIADAVVTDDPTD
+1028 TIADAVVTDDPTE
-1041 NQVLVEDSFHLYP
+1041 NQVIVEDSFHLYP

-1062 LTKDTANELKQGTDY
+1062 LTKDTVNELKEGTDY
-1077 KLTITTD
+1077 KLKITTD

-1106 EYRSFINADDREKV
+1106 EYRSLINADDKEKV

-1167 DNDNKNAPLAGAE
+1167 DNDNKNVLLAGAE

-1212 YLLKETKAPEGYV
+1212 YLLKETNAPEGYV

-1239 SQETTTYTLAN
+1239 TQETTTYKLAN

-1265 NKNVTL
+1265 NKNATL

-1281 DKKIIPEHKELT
+1281 DKKIIPEHEKLT

-1322 LDSRIIRFTISEDQT
+1322 LDSKLIPFTISEDQT
-1337 TVVNRTATNSLT
+1337 TVVNQTATNSLT

-1354 LTKVDKHNKT
+1354 LTKVDNYNKT

-1408 TKAPEHFELD
+1408 TKAPEHYELD

-1427 KSQTTAASV
+1427 KSQTTAASI
-1436 TAKNTLIK
+1436 TAKNSLIK
-1444 GHVTLTK
+1444 GGVTLTK
-1451 VDDVDGTTLEGAVF
+1451 VDDIDDTTLEGAVF
-1465 KIVNNKNEDV
+1465 KIVNDKNEDV

-1488 VKDLEPGEYQFI
+1488 VKDLDPGDYQFI
-1500 ETTSPKSYDLNKEPI
+1500 ETTPPKYYDLNKEPI

-1524 SIIPITA
+1524 SIISITA

-1536 TGTVELLKVDEFD
+1536 TGAVELLKVDEFD

-1558 FKIVNEKNEDVRTD
+1558 FKIVNDKNEDVRTE
-1572 LTTDTKGTI
+1572 LTTDTNGTV

-1632 DVELTKV
+1632 DVELTKL
-1639 DDVDGTALT
+1639 DDTDGTVLT
-1648 GAVFKIVNDKNED
+1648 GAVFKIVNNKNED
-1661 VHTELVTNQE
+1661 VRTELVTNQE

-1685 FIETKAPE
+1685 FIEMKAPE
-1693 HYDLNKT
+1693 HYTLNKT

-1719 NSLTKGGIELTKVNA
+1719 NSLIKGGIELTKVNA

-1743 AVFKIVNMD
+1743 AVFKIVNSD
-1752 TNEDVRADLVTNSKG
+1752 TNEDVRTELVTNSKG
-1767 MLVVDDLRPG
+1767 ILVVDDLRPG

-1844 DANGT
+1844 DATGT
-1849 EIAKDLK
+1849 DIMKDLK

-1875 IETEAPAHYKLD
+1875 IETEAPEHYKLD
-1887 QTPIKFTIKKGSKE
+1887 QTPMKFTIKKGSTE

-1923 DDVDGTTLEGAE
+1923 DDVDGITLEGAE

-1946 VIRKGLTTD
+1946 VVRKGLTTD
-1955 ENGIVTASDLRPGD
+1955 EHGKVSASDLRPGD

-1977 PKDYDLSKDPIPF
+1977 PKDYDLRKDPIPF
-1990 TIGKSQKENITV
+1990 TIGKSQQENITV
-2002 TAKNS
+2002 TATNS
-2007 LTKGAV
+2007 LKKGAV
-2013 TLTKIDDIDRT
+2013 TLTKIDDIDRI
-2024 MLKGAIFKI
+2024 MLKGAVFKI
-2033 VDMDGKEVHTNLVT
+2033 FDMKGNEVRTNLVT
-2047 DDNGEISVSDLRP
+2047 DDKGEISVSNLRP
-2060 GDYQFIETKAP
+2060 GDYQFIEMKAP
-2071 EHYVLDETPIPF
+2071 EHYMLDETPIPF
-2083 TIERSQTKKI
+2083 TIERSQTEKI

-2099 TLTKGSVELTKIDDI
+2099 TLKKGSVELTKIDDI
-2114 DIDTKLANAVFNLL
+2114 DTDTKLANAVFNLL

-2133 LVEEGLKTN
+2133 IVEEGLKTN
-2142 DEGKI
+2142 AEGKI
-2147 VVENLRPGTYQ
+2147 VVENLRPGTYK
-2158 FVETIAPEHYDLNKK
+2158 FIETAAPEHYDLNKK

-2181 SQTEILHVTAKNAL
+2181 SQTETLHVTAKNAL

-2202 SKVDNIDDTTL
+2202 SKVDDIDDTTL

-2248 DYQFIEIE
+2248 DYQFIETE

-2261 VLDETPIGFTIEK
+2261 VLDETPINFTIEK
-2274 GQKKAISLTAKNS
+2274 GQKKTISLTAKNS

-2319 KVLKTDLKTNGEG
+2319 KVLKTDLKTNSEG
-2332 KIVVENLRPGTYQFV
+2332 KIIVENLRPGTYQFV

-2390 KVDDIDGSTLE
+2390 KVDDVDGTTLE

-2406 IVDMNG
+2406 IVDMTG
-2412 TVIHENLTTNSQ
+2412 TVIRKNLTTNSQ
-2424 GKISVSDLR
+2424 GKISVSNLR

-2441 TTAPK
+2441 TKAPK

-2490 TVLKGAVFK
+2490 TALEGAVFK
-2499 IVDMNGNDVRTD
+2499 IVDDKNNDVRTD
-2511 LTTDAYGKVA
+2511 LTTVKDGKIS

-2532 IETKAPEHY
+2532 IEIKAPEHY
-2541 KLNDTPIKFTVKK
+2541 KLDSTPLKFTIKK
-2554 SQKEQLQVT
+2554 SQAEKLQLT
-2563 ATNSLTEGAVELIKV
+2563 ATNSLIEGAVELIKV
-2578 DDINPDTKLSDAVFN
+2578 DDINPGTKLSDAVFN

-2608 DEHGK
+2608 DKDGK

-2621 GDYQFVETTAPKHYD
+2621 GDYQFVETKAPKDYD

-2646 EKSQSTQVSV
+2646 EKSQPAHVSV

-2674 LDAKETLE
+2674 LDVKETLE

-2742 SQTKHVYVTATNS
+2742 SQTKHVFVTATNS

-2855 ELSKVDDVDGSVLKG
+2855 ELSKVDDVDGSVLKD

-2875 VDMNGKDVRSDLTT
+2875 VDMNGHNVRTDLTT
-2889 DKNGKISVSDLR
+2889 DKDGKISVSDLR
-2901 PGDYQFVETKA
+2901 PGDYQFIETKA
-2912 PLHYDLNQ
+2912 PNHYDLNQ
-2920 NPIRF
+2920 NPIKF
-2925 TVEKSQAANASVT
+2925 TVEKSQTTKASVT

-2945 GSVELIKLDDVD
+2945 GAVELTKVDDID
-2957 SSTLEGAIFK
+2957 GTSLEGAIFK
-2967 VVDQSGNDVR
+2967 IVDHNGLDVR
-2977 SDLTTDKDGKISVS
+2977 TDLTTDKDGKISVS

-3004 APLHYDLNQNP
+3004 AP
-3015 IKFTVEKSQ
+3015 I
-3024 AANASVTAT
+3024 
-3033 NSLTKG
+3033 
-3039 SVELIKLDDVD
+3039 
-3050 SSTLEG
+3050 
-3056 AIFKVVDQSGNDVRS
+3056 
-3071 DLTTDK
+3071 
-3077 DGKISVSDLRPGDYQ
+3077 
-3092 FVETKAPLHYDLNQ
+3092 
-3106 NPIKF
+3106 
-3111 TVEKSQTAKAS
+3111 
-3122 VTATNSLTKGAVE
+3122 
-3135 LTKVDD
+3135 
-3141 VDNSTLEGAIFKI
+3141 
-3154 VDQSGNDVRTDLT
+3154 
-3167 TNKDGKISVSD
+3167 
-3178 LRPGDYQFIETKAPK
+3178 
-3193 HYDLNQNPIKFTV
+3193 
-3206 EKSQTANASVTA
+3206 
-3218 TNSLTKGSVELT
+3218 
-3230 KLDDI
+3230 
-3235 DSSTLEGAIFK
+3235 
-3246 IVDQSGNDVRT
+3246 
-3257 DLTTNKDGEI
+3257 
-3267 SVSDLRPGDYQFVET
+3267 
-3282 KAPTGY
+3282 GY

-3300 KGQSGVTSVKALN
+3300 KGQSQVTSVTALN
-3313 SLTTGSIELTK
+3313 SLTTGSMELTK
-3324 VDIDHRGTLEGAIF
+3324 IDIDHHGTLEGAIF
-3338 NILDHDGKII
+3338 NILDHDVKVV
-3348 REGLK
+3348 REGLQ
-3353 TDQHGK
+3353 TDGHGK

-3369 YQLVETKAPEGYQL
+3369 YQLVETKAPKGYQL
-3383 DASPISFTIEK
+3383 DASPINFTIEK
-3394 AQATPLQI
+3394 AQAAPLQI
-3402 TVSNKKIESSPGGD
+3402 TVSNKKIDSSSGGD

-3423 NKEEKPGKET
+3423 NKEEET
-3433 SEEIEKENP
+3433 
-3442 ETHGKETS
+3442 GKETS
-3450 EELEKENPETH
+3450 EELEKENPD
-3461 GKETSEELEKGNPE
+3461 
-3475 TQTNK
+3475 TQINK
-3480 QQDDRNIDKKLPNT
+3480 QQDDRNKGKELPNT
-3494 GHKEDHTQAAGIV
+3494 GHKNDPTQTVGIV

-3522 KHYK
+3522 KYY

>member
-1 MKKLFNLCLIVFVL
+1 MFRGGKMKKLFNVCLIVFVL

-29 ESLTGNSLFDTV
+29 ETLTGDSLFDTV

-49 IIDEALNPKNL
+49 IIDEAKNPNNL
-60 IQLGSTIQVEY
+60 VKIGSTIQVEY
-71 AWSIKDQQVVHAN
+71 AWSIKDQQVAHAN
-84 DTAVLQIPLALKVSK
+84 DTAVVQIPLALKVPK
-99 DLQGDLVA
+99 DLQGDLVT

-121 NKLKLMFNDQVE
+121 NKLKLIFNDQVE
-133 NLKGAKGKI
+133 NLKDAKGKI
-142 KLDTVFNPT
+142 KVDTVFNST
-151 LKTGEKSVEITFP
+151 LKTGEKSVQIAFP
-164 LGTMVHPI
+164 LGTMVQPI
-172 SVPVQVEDSKEDEAK
+172 SVPVQVEDSKEAGIK
-187 QDTNKQVQDP
+187 QDTNKPVQDP
-197 VAKPDTSN
+197 VAKPVTDN
-205 PEQDPAAK
+205 PEQDPA
-213 LDTSNLEQDPAA
+213 T
-225 KPVTSNPEQ
+225 KPVTDNPEQNPATKPVTDNPEQNPATKPVTDNPEQ
-234 DPAAKPVTDNP
+234 DPATKPVTDNPEQNPATKPVTDNP
-245 EQNPAAKPVTG
+245 EQNPAAKI
-256 NPEQNLAAK
+256 
-265 TATDNPEQN
+265 ATDNPERKL
-274 PVAKQATDNPEQK
+274 ASD
-287 ATSNPAENINS
+287 PAENTNS

-306 ILTGVR
+306 ILTGVK

-348 NGDYYIF
+348 SGDYYIF

-377 PIGNFTVTKDGKVT
+377 QIGNFTVTKDGKVT
-391 MTFNDYI
+391 MTFNDYV
-398 EEHPDVVG
+398 EEHPDVAG

-481 VFKDNIPQ
+481 VFKDNIPP

-506 VNGNATRGA
+506 VNGNVTRGK
-515 EADPADYKITSSDS
+515 EADSADYKVSSS
-529 SKLEIAFKDNI
+529 EGSKLEIAFKDSIN
-540 SKAYQIEYA
+540 KAYQIEYA
-549 TKITDENVTKF
+549 TKITDENVKSF

-572 QQNTSATV
+572 QQNASSTV

-603 TITYNGDQRG
+603 TITYNGDQKN
-613 IKKADAIL
+613 IKKTDALL
-621 KDVFD
+621 KDIFD
-626 DAHVLDENSIV
+626 DTHELDANSIV
-637 VKNASYDDKGK
+637 VKNASYDDKGR
-648 LVTGEAVTN
+648 LVTGDTVNN
-657 YTVSKKKNGF
+657 YTVSNKKNGF

-680 ITYKTNPTDN
+680 ITYKTKPTDSI
-690 VIKDGKVKN
+690 IKDGKVKN
-699 TVTADNGSSKENE
+699 TVTADNDSSKENE
-712 AGFKQQ
+712 AGFQQQ

-750 NAIITDA
+750 NAIITDT
-757 FDHGGLQLKDNK
+757 FDHGGLQLKDKK

-775 DYTLQAETD
+775 NYTLQAGTD
-784 YVLDVTD
+784 YVLDATD

-825 GKTSFKNTGNIS
+825 GKTSFKNTGNLS
-837 WIDADSKP
+837 WIDAGSNP
-845 QSNKDEANFDPD
+845 QSNKVEADFDPD
-857 TFTKANGYKY
+857 AFTKANGYKY

-896 DEIKDKQKLVP
+896 DVIQDKQKLVP

-921 DNARPGNAVPTE
+921 DNARPGDAVSPKE
-933 KYELEEPTDKNKNTL
+933 YELEEPTDKNKNTL

-972 IQGTYNNEAE
+972 IQGTYKNEAE
-982 LKDGSKIVNNL
+982 LKDGSKIINTL
-993 KGDAQVNKGG
+993 KGDTQVNKGG

-1041 NQVLVEDSFHLYP
+1041 NQVLVADSFHLYP

-1106 EYRSFINADDREKV
+1106 EYRSLINADDKEKV

-1126 TGNKLT
+1126 AGNQLT

-1138 TETIEVRMSS
+1138 VETIEVRMSS

-1167 DNDNKNAPLAGAE
+1167 DNDNKNVLLAGAE

-1212 YLLKETKAPEGYV
+1212 YLLKETNAPEGYV

-1239 SQETTTYTLAN
+1239 TQETTTYKLAN

-1265 NKNVTL
+1265 NKNATL

-1281 DKKIIPEHKELT
+1281 DKKIIPEHEKLT

-1322 LDSRIIRFTISEDQT
+1322 LDSKLIPFTISEDQT
-1337 TVVNRTATNSLT
+1337 TVVNQTATNSLT

-1354 LTKVDKHNKT
+1354 LTKVDNYNKT

-1408 TKAPEHFELD
+1408 TKAPEHYELD

-1427 KSQTTAASV
+1427 KSQTTAASI
-1436 TAKNTLIK
+1436 TAKNSLIK
-1444 GHVTLTK
+1444 GGVTLTK
-1451 VDDVDGTTLEGAVF
+1451 VDDIDDTTLEGAVF
-1465 KIVNNKNEDV
+1465 KIVNDKNEDV

-1488 VKDLEPGEYQFI
+1488 VKDLDPGDYQFI
-1500 ETTSPKSYDLNKEPI
+1500 ETTPPKYYDLNKEPI

-1524 SIIPITA
+1524 SIISITA

-1536 TGTVELLKVDEFD
+1536 TGAVELLKVDEFD

-1558 FKIVNEKNEDVRTD
+1558 FKIVNDKNEDVRTE
-1572 LTTDTKGTI
+1572 LTTDTNGTV

-1632 DVELTKV
+1632 DVELTKL
-1639 DDVDGTALT
+1639 DDTDGTVLT
-1648 GAVFKIVNDKNED
+1648 GAVFKIVNNKNED
-1661 VHTELVTNQE
+1661 VRTELVTNQE

-1685 FIETKAPE
+1685 FIEMKAPE
-1693 HYDLNKT
+1693 HYTLNKT

-1719 NSLTKGGIELTKVNA
+1719 NSLIKGGIELTKVDSVNA
-1734 ADEKETLEG
+1734 KETLEG
-1743 AVFKIVNMD
+1743 AVFKIVND
-1752 TNEDVRADLVTNSKG
+1752 KGEDVRTELTTDKDG
-1767 MLVVDDLRPG
+1767 KLVVQDLRPG

-1787 TYYDVNVEPIEFTIE
+1787 TYYDVNEEPIEFTIE
-1802 KGQQKLLPLTFKN
+1802 KSQQKLIPITFKN
-1815 SLTKGKVKLIKEDDV
+1815 SLTRGKVKLIKEDDV
-1830 DSKIA
+1830 ESAKA
-1835 LAGAVFKLQ
+1835 LAGAVFTLQ
-1844 DANGT
+1844 DATGK
-1849 EIAKDLK
+1849 EIMKDLT

-1875 IETEAPAHYKLD
+1875 IETKAPEHYKLD
-1887 QTPIKFTIKKGSKE
+1887 KTPIKFTIKKGSKK
-1901 DLPIPVTVKN
+1901 DLPLPVTVKN

-1955 ENGIVTASDLRPGD
+1955 KNGKISVSDLRPGD
-1969 YQFIEVKA
+1969 YQFVEVKA
-1977 PKDYDLSKDPIPF
+1977 PKDYTLSKDPIPF
-1990 TIGKSQKENITV
+1990 TIEKSQKENITV
-2002 TAKNS
+2002 TATNS
-2007 LTKGAV
+2007 LKKGAV

-2024 MLKGAIFKI
+2024 MLEGAIFKI
-2033 VDMDGKEVHTNLVT
+2033 VDMNGKEVHTNLVT
-2047 DDNGEISVSDLRP
+2047 DKNGKISVSDLRP

-2071 EHYVLDETPIPF
+2071 EHYVLDETTIPF
-2083 TIERSQTKKI
+2083 TIERSQTKEI
-2093 TVTGKN
+2093 NVTGKN
-2099 TLTKGSVELTKIDDI
+2099 ALKNGSVELTKIDDI
-2114 DIDTKLANAVFNLL
+2114 DINTKLANAVFNLL

-2158 FVETIAPEHYDLNKK
+2158 FVETIAPEHYDLDKK
-2173 PIEFTIKK
+2173 PIVFTIKK
-2181 SQTEILHVTAKNAL
+2181 SQTETLHVTATNAL
-2195 TKGAVEL
+2195 IKGAVKL
-2202 SKVDNIDDTTL
+2202 SKVDDVDGTVL
-2213 EGAVFN
+2213 KDAVFK
-2219 IVDMNGTVIHKDLVT
+2219 IVNMNGDVVHKDLVT
-2234 NGKGKIEINDLRPG
+2234 NEQGIIEINDLRPG
-2248 DYQFIEIE
+2248 DYQFIETK

-2261 VLDETPIGFTIEK
+2261 VLDETPIKFTIEK
-2274 GQKKAISLTAKNS
+2274 GQKKAISLTATNS
-2287 LKQGSIELIKV
+2287 LKQGSIELLKV
-2298 DDLNDQTKLADAVF
+2298 DDLNTQTKLADAVF
-2312 NLLDQNG
+2312 NLLDQDG
-2319 KVLKTDLKTNGEG
+2319 KVLKTDLKTNSEG
-2332 KIVVENLRPGTYQFV
+2332 KIVIENLRPGTYQFV
-2347 ETTAPKHYDLD
+2347 EITAPEHYDLD
-2358 KKPIVVTVEKSQ
+2358 KKPIIFTIEKSQ

-2384 GGVELT
+2384 GGVELS
-2390 KVDDIDGSTLE
+2390 KVDDVDGTTLE
-2401 GAVFN
+2401 GAVFK

-2412 TVIHENLTTNSQ
+2412 TVIHKNLVTNQQ

-2451 KEPIPFTIEK
+2451 KEPIPFTITK
-2461 GQAEPISVTAK
+2461 SQADPISVTAT

-2477 GAVELSKVDDIDG
+2477 GAVELSKVDDVDG
-2490 TVLKGAVFK
+2490 TALKDAVFK
-2499 IVDMNGNDVRTD
+2499 ITDLNGNDIRTE
-2511 LTTDAYGKVA
+2511 LTTDVHGKISVS
-2521 VPDLRPGDYQF
+2521 DLRPGDYQF
-2532 IETKAPEHY
+2532 VETKAPEHY
-2541 KLNDTPIKFTVKK
+2541 KLDSTPIKFTIKK
-2554 SQKEQLQVT
+2554 SQKEKLQVT

-2599 KVVRTNLTT
+2599 KIVRTDLTT
-2608 DEHGK
+2608 DKDGK
-2613 VSASNLRP
+2613 ITATNLRP
-2621 GDYQFVETTAPKHYD
+2621 GDYQFIETKAPKHYD
-2636 LNKTPIPFTI
+2636 LNKTPISFTI
-2646 EKSQSTQVSV
+2646 ERSQLTHASV

-2674 LDAKETLE
+2674 IDKKEMLE

-2689 DMNGNDIRTNLVTNK
+2689 DLNGNDIRTNLVTNK
-2704 DGKIIAKDLQPGDY
+2704 VGKISAKDLQPGDY

-2742 SQTKHVYVTATNS
+2742 SQTKHVFVTATNS

-2855 ELSKVDDVDGSVLKG
+2855 ELSKVDDFDGSVLKD

-2875 VDMNGKDVRSDLTT
+2875 VDMNG
-2889 DKNGKISVSDLR
+2889 
-2901 PGDYQFVETKA
+2901 
-2912 PLHYDLNQ
+2912 H
-2920 NPIRF
+2920 
-2925 TVEKSQAANASVT
+2925 
-2938 ATNSLTK
+2938 
-2945 GSVELIKLDDVD
+2945 
-2957 SSTLEGAIFK
+2957 
-2967 VVDQSGNDVR
+2967 DVR

-3004 APLHYDLNQNP
+3004 APKHYDLNQNP

-3024 AANASVTAT
+3024 TTKASVTAT

-3039 SVELIKLDDVD
+3039 AVELTKVDDVD
-3050 SSTLEG
+3050 GTSLEG
-3056 AIFKVVDQSGNDVRS
+3056 AIFKIVNHNGLDVRT

-3092 FVETKAPLHYDLNQ
+3092 FVETKAPKHYDLNQ

-3122 VTATNSLTKGAVE
+3122 VTATNSLTKGSVE
-3135 LTKVDD
+3135 LIKLDD

-3154 VDQSGNDVRTDLT
+3154 VDHNGLDVRTDLT
-3167 TNKDGKISVSD
+3167 TDKDGK
-3178 LRPGDYQFIETKAPK
+3178 
-3193 HYDLNQNPIKFTV
+3193 
-3206 EKSQTANASVTA
+3206 
-3218 TNSLTKGSVELT
+3218 
-3230 KLDDI
+3230 
-3235 DSSTLEGAIFK
+3235 
-3246 IVDQSGNDVRT
+3246 
-3257 DLTTNKDGEI
+3257 I

-3282 KAPTGY
+3282 KAPIGY

-3300 KGQSGVTSVKALN
+3300 KGQSQVTSVTALN
-3313 SLTTGSIELTK
+3313 SLTTGSMELTK
-3324 VDIDHRGTLEGAIF
+3324 IDIDHHGTLEGAIF
-3338 NILDHDGKII
+3338 NILDHDGKVV
-3348 REGLK
+3348 REGLQ
-3353 TDQHGK
+3353 TDGHGK

-3369 YQLVETKAPEGYQL
+3369 YQLVETKAPKGYQL
-3383 DASPISFTIEK
+3383 DASPINFTIEK
-3394 AQATPLQI
+3394 AQAAPLQI
-3402 TVSNKKIESSPGGD
+3402 TVSNKKIDSSSCGD

-3423 NKEEKPGKET
+3423 NKEEET
-3433 SEEIEKENP
+3433 
-3442 ETHGKETS
+3442 GKETS
-3450 EELEKENPETH
+3450 EELEKENPD
-3461 GKETSEELEKGNPE
+3461 
-3475 TQTNK
+3475 TQINK
-3480 QQDDRNIDKKLPNT
+3480 QQDDRNKGKELPNT
-3494 GHKEDHTQAAGIV
+3494 GHKNDPTQTVGIV

-3522 KHYK
+3522 KYY

>member
-1 MKKLFNLCLIVFVL
+1 K
-15 FSQLASFP
+15 
-23 YNQVRA
+23 
-29 ESLTGNSLFDTV
+29 
-41 EMKDATNH
+41 
-49 IIDEALNPKNL
+49 
-60 IQLGSTIQVEY
+60 
-71 AWSIKDQQVVHAN
+71 
-84 DTAVLQIPLALKVSK
+84 
-99 DLQGDLVA
+99 
-107 DQKNIGQ
+107 
-114 YFITAKD
+114 
-121 NKLKLMFNDQVE
+121 
-133 NLKGAKGKI
+133 
-142 KLDTVFNPT
+142 
-151 LKTGEKSVEITFP
+151 
-164 LGTMVHPI
+164 
-172 SVPVQVEDSKEDEAK
+172 PVTD
-187 QDTNKQVQDP
+187 
-197 VAKPDTSN
+197 N
-205 PEQDPAAK
+205 PEQNPA
-213 LDTSNLEQDPAA
+213 T
-225 KPVTSNPEQ
+225 KPVTDNPEQ
-234 DPAAKPVTDNP
+234 NPATKPVTDNP
-245 EQNPAAKPVTG
+245 EQNPAAKI
-256 NPEQNLAAK
+256 
-265 TATDNPEQN
+265 ATDNPERKL
-274 PVAKQATDNPEQK
+274 ASD
-287 ATSNPAENINS
+287 PAENTNS

-306 ILTGVR
+306 ILTGVK

-348 NGDYYIF
+348 SGDYYIF

-377 PIGNFTVTKDGKVT
+377 QIGNFTVTKDGKVT
-391 MTFNDYI
+391 MTFNDYV
-398 EEHPDVVG
+398 EEHPDVAG

-461 TNEINWTVEMN
+461 TNEINWKVEMN

-506 VNGNATRGA
+506 VNGNVTRGA
-515 EADPADYKITSSDS
+515 EAEPTDYNIISSDG
-529 SKLEIAFKDNI
+529 SKLEIAFKDSIN
-540 SKAYQIEYA
+540 KAYQIEYA
-549 TKITDENVTKF
+549 TKITDENIKSF
-560 QNNVTITSDNQK
+560 RNNVTITSDNQK
-572 QQNTSATV
+572 QQNASSTV

-603 TITYNGDQRG
+603 TITYNGDQRE

-621 KDVFD
+621 KDIFD
-626 DAHVLDENSIV
+626 DTHELDANSIV
-637 VKNASYDDKGK
+637 VKNASYNEKGT
-648 LVTGEAVTN
+648 LVTGDAVNN
-657 YTVSKKKNGF
+657 YTVSNKKNGF
-667 DLQFNEDINSAYV
+667 DLQFNDDINSAYV
-680 ITYKTNPTDN
+680 ITYKTKPTN
-690 VIKDGKVKN
+690 KVIEDGKVKN
-699 TVTADNGSSKENE
+699 KVTADNDSSKENE
-712 AGFKQQ
+712 ASFKQQ

-750 NAIITDA
+750 NAIITDT
-757 FDHGGLQLKDNK
+757 FDHGGLQLKDKK
-769 LEIKDG
+769 LEINDG
-775 DYTLQAETD
+775 NYTLQAGTD
-784 YVLDVTD
+784 YVLDATD

-825 GKTSFKNTGNIS
+825 GKTSFKNTGNLS
-837 WIDADSKP
+837 WIDTDSNP
-845 QSNKDEANFDPD
+845 QSNKVEANFDPD

-896 DEIKDKQKLVP
+896 DVIQDKQKLVP
-907 GSIEVRDMILNGSP
+907 GSIEVRDMILNGNP
-921 DNARPGNAVPTE
+921 DNAQPGNAVPTE
-933 KYELEEPTDKNKNTL
+933 KYELEEPTEKNKNTL

-972 IQGTYNNEAE
+972 IQGTYKNEAD
-982 LKDGSKIVNNL
+982 LKDGSKIVNTL
-993 KGDAQVNKGG
+993 TGDTQVNKGG

-1028 TIADAVVTDDPTD
+1028 TIADAVVTDDPTE
-1041 NQVLVEDSFHLYP
+1041 NQVIVEDSFHLYP

-1062 LTKDTANELKQGTDY
+1062 LTKDTVNELKEGTDY
-1077 KLTITTD
+1077 KLKITTD
-1084 NNTGKQH
+1084 NTTGKQH

-1106 EYRSFINADDREKV
+1106 EYRSLINADDKEKV

-1167 DNDNKNAPLAGAE
+1167 DNDNKNVLLAGAE

-1212 YLLKETKAPEGYV
+1212 YLLKETNAPEGYV

-1239 SQETTTYTLAN
+1239 TQETTTYKLAN

-1265 NKNVTL
+1265 NKNATL

-1281 DKKIIPEHKELT
+1281 DKKIISEHEKLT
-1293 TNNNGQIIIDKLKP
+1293 TNDKGQITVDNLKP

-1322 LDSRIIRFTISEDQT
+1322 LDSKLIPFTISKDQT
-1337 TVVNRTATNSLT
+1337 TVVNQTATNSLT

-1354 LTKVDKHNKT
+1354 LTKVDNYNKT

-1408 TKAPEHFELD
+1408 TKAPEHYELD

-1427 KSQTTAASV
+1427 KSQTTAASI
-1436 TAKNTLIK
+1436 TAKNALIK
-1444 GHVTLTK
+1444 GGVTLTK
-1451 VDDVDGTTLEGAVF
+1451 VDDIDDTTLEGAVF
-1465 KIVNNKNEDV
+1465 KIVNDKNEDV

-1488 VKDLEPGEYQFI
+1488 VKDLDPGDYQFI
-1500 ETTSPKSYDLNKEPI
+1500 ETTPPKYYDLNKEPI

-1524 SIIPITA
+1524 SIISITA

-1536 TGTVELLKVDEFD
+1536 TGAVELLKVDEFD

-1558 FKIVNEKNEDVRTD
+1558 FKIVNDKNEDIRTE
-1572 LTTDTKGTI
+1572 LTTDTNGTV

-1632 DVELTKV
+1632 DVELTKL
-1639 DDVDGTALT
+1639 DDTDGTVLT
-1648 GAVFKIVNDKNED
+1648 GAVFKIVNNKNED
-1661 VHTELVTNQE
+1661 VRTELVTNQE

-1685 FIETKAPE
+1685 FIEMKAPE
-1693 HYDLNKT
+1693 HYTLNKT

-1719 NSLTKGGIELTKVNA
+1719 NSLIKGGIELTKVDSVNA
-1734 ADEKETLEG
+1734 KETLEG
-1743 AVFKIVNMD
+1743 AVFKIVND
-1752 TNEDVRADLVTNSKG
+1752 KGEDVRTELTTDKDG
-1767 MLVVDDLRPG
+1767 KLVVQDLRPG

-1787 TYYDVNVEPIEFTIE
+1787 TYYDVNEEPIEFTIE
-1802 KGQQKLLPLTFKN
+1802 KSQQKLIPITFKN
-1815 SLTKGKVKLIKEDDV
+1815 SLTRGKVKLIKEDDME
-1830 DSKIA
+1830 SAKA
-1835 LAGAVFKLQ
+1835 LAGAVFTLQ
-1844 DANGT
+1844 DATGK

-1856 TDDYGVLV
+1856 TDDYGVIV
-1864 IPDLAPGDYQF
+1864 IPDLAPGEYQF
-1875 IETEAPAHYKLD
+1875 IETAAPEHYKLD
-1887 QTPIKFTIKKGSKE
+1887 QTPIKFTIKKGSK
-1901 DLPIPVTVKN
+1901 DDIPVPVTVKN

-1923 DDVDGTTLEGAE
+1923 DDVDGITLEGAE

-1946 VIRKGLTTD
+1946 VVRKGLTTD
-1955 ENGIVTASDLRPGD
+1955 EQGKVSASDLRPGD

-1977 PKDYDLSKDPIPF
+1977 PKDYDLSKEPIPF

-2002 TAKNS
+2002 TATNS
-2007 LTKGAV
+2007 LTKGAI

-2024 MLKGAIFKI
+2024 MLKDAVFKI
-2033 VDMDGKEVHTNLVT
+2033 VDMDGKEVRTNLVT
-2047 DDNGEISVSDLRP
+2047 DDKGKISVSDLRP
-2060 GDYQFIETKAP
+2060 GDYQFIETQAP
-2071 EHYVLDETPIPF
+2071 EHYVLDETAIPF
-2083 TIERSQTKKI
+2083 TIKKSQTETI

-2099 TLTKGSVELTKIDDI
+2099 TLIKGSVELTKIDDI
-2114 DIDTKLANAVFNLL
+2114 DTDTKLANAVFNLL

-2133 LVEEGLKTN
+2133 IVEEGLKTN

-2147 VVENLRPGTYQ
+2147 VVENLRPGTYK
-2158 FVETIAPEHYDLNKK
+2158 FIETAAPEHYDLNKT

-2181 SQTEILHVTAKNAL
+2181 SQTETLHVTAKNAL

-2202 SKVDNIDDTTL
+2202 SKVDDIDGTTL
-2213 EGAVFN
+2213 EGAVFK

-2248 DYQFIEIE
+2248 DYQFIETE

-2261 VLDETPIGFTIEK
+2261 VLDETPINFTIEK
-2274 GQKKAISLTAKNS
+2274 GQKKTISLTAKNS

-2298 DDLNDQTKLADAVF
+2298 DDLNDQTKLADAMF

-2319 KVLKTDLKTNGEG
+2319 KVLKTDLKTNSEG
-2332 KIVVENLRPGTYQFV
+2332 KIIVENLRPGTYQFV

-2358 KKPIVVTVEKSQ
+2358 KKPIVVTVEKTQ

-2384 GGVELT
+2384 GGVELN
-2390 KVDDIDGSTLE
+2390 KVDDVDGTTLE

-2412 TVIHENLTTNSQ
+2412 TVIRENLTTNSQ

-2433 PGDYQFIE
+2433 PGDYQFVE
-2441 TTAPK
+2441 TKAPK

-2490 TVLKGAVFK
+2490 TALEGAVFK
-2499 IVDMNGNDVRTD
+2499 IVDDKNNDVRTD
-2511 LTTDAYGKVA
+2511 LTTVKDGKIS

-2532 IETKAPEHY
+2532 IEIKAPEHY
-2541 KLNDTPIKFTVKK
+2541 KLDSTPLKFTIKK
-2554 SQKEQLQVT
+2554 SQAEKLQVT
-2563 ATNSLTEGAVELIKV
+2563 ATNSLIEGAVELIKV

-2608 DEHGK
+2608 DKDGK

-2621 GDYQFVETTAPKHYD
+2621 GDYQFVETKAPKDYD
-2636 LNKTPIPFTI
+2636 LNKTPIPFII
-2646 EKSQSTQVSV
+2646 EKSQPAHVSV

-2704 DGKIIAKDLQPGDY
+2704 GGKIIAKDLQPGDY

-2742 SQTKHVYVTATNS
+2742 SQTKHVFVTATNS

-2855 ELSKVDDVDGSVLKG
+2855 ELSKVDDVDGSVLKD

-2875 VDMNGKDVRSDLTT
+2875 IDINGHDVRSNLTT
-2889 DKNGKISVSDLR
+2889 DKDGKISVSDLR

-2912 PLHYDLNQ
+2912 PTHYDLNQ
-2920 NPIRF
+2920 NPIKF
-2925 TVEKSQAANASVT
+2925 TVEKNQTTKASVT
-2938 ATNSLTK
+2938 AINSLTK
-2945 GSVELIKLDDVD
+2945 GSVELTKVDDID
-2957 SSTLEGAIFK
+2957 GSTLEGAIFK
-2967 VVDQSGNDVR
+2967 IVDMNGNDVR

-2991 DLRPGDYQFVETK
+2991 DLRPGDYQF
-3004 APLHYDLNQNP
+3004 
-3015 IKFTVEKSQ
+3015 I
-3024 AANASVTAT
+3024 
-3033 NSLTKG
+3033 
-3039 SVELIKLDDVD
+3039 
-3050 SSTLEG
+3050 
-3056 AIFKVVDQSGNDVRS
+3056 
-3071 DLTTDK
+3071 
-3077 DGKISVSDLRPGDYQ
+3077 
-3092 FVETKAPLHYDLNQ
+3092 
-3106 NPIKF
+3106 
-3111 TVEKSQTAKAS
+3111 
-3122 VTATNSLTKGAVE
+3122 
-3135 LTKVDD
+3135 
-3141 VDNSTLEGAIFKI
+3141 
-3154 VDQSGNDVRTDLT
+3154 
-3167 TNKDGKISVSD
+3167 
-3178 LRPGDYQFIETKAPK
+3178 
-3193 HYDLNQNPIKFTV
+3193 
-3206 EKSQTANASVTA
+3206 
-3218 TNSLTKGSVELT
+3218 
-3230 KLDDI
+3230 
-3235 DSSTLEGAIFK
+3235 
-3246 IVDQSGNDVRT
+3246 
-3257 DLTTNKDGEI
+3257 
-3267 SVSDLRPGDYQFVET
+3267 ET

-3300 KGQSGVTSVKALN
+3300 KGQSQVTSVTALN

-3324 VDIDHRGTLEGAIF
+3324 IDIDHHGTLEGAIF
-3338 NILDHDGKII
+3338 NILDHDGKVV
-3348 REGLK
+3348 REGLQ
-3353 TDQHGK
+3353 TDGHGK

-3369 YQLVETKAPEGYQL
+3369 YQLVETKAPKGYQL
-3383 DASPISFTIEK
+3383 DASPINFTIEK
-3394 AQATPLQI
+3394 AQAAPLQI
-3402 TVSNKKIESSPGGD
+3402 TVSNKKIDSSSGGD

-3423 NKEEKPGKET
+3423 NKEEET
-3433 SEEIEKENP
+3433 
-3442 ETHGKETS
+3442 
-3450 EELEKENPETH
+3450 
-3461 GKETSEELEKGNPE
+3461 GKETSEELEKGNPNTHGKGTSEELEKGNPDTHGKGTSEELEKENPE
-3475 TQTNK
+3475 TQINK
-3480 QQDDRNIDKKLPNT
+3480 QQDDRNKGKELPNT
-3494 GHKEDHTQAAGIV
+3494 GHKNDPTQTVGIV

-3522 KHYK
+3522 KYY

>member
-1 MKKLFNLCLIVFVL
+1 MKKLFNICLITFVL

-23 YNQVRA
+23 YNQVKA
-29 ESLTGNSLFDTV
+29 ETLTGNSLFDTV
-41 EMKDATNH
+41 EMKDATDH
-49 IIDEALNPKNL
+49 IIDEAKNPNNL
-60 IQLGSTIQVEY
+60 IKIGSTIQVEY

-84 DTAVLQIPLALKVSK
+84 DTAVIQIPLALKVSK
-99 DLQGDLVA
+99 DLQGDLVT

-121 NKLKLMFNDQVE
+121 NKLKLIFNDQVE
-133 NLKGAKGKI
+133 NSKGTKGKI
-142 KLDTVFNPT
+142 KIDTVFNPT
-151 LKTGEKSVEITFP
+151 LKTEEKSVQIAFP
-164 LGTMVHPI
+164 LGTLVQPI
-172 SVPVQVEDSKEDEAK
+172 TVPIQVEDSKEDGTK
-187 QDTNKQVQDP
+187 QDTNKQVQDR
-197 VAKPDTSN
+197 V
-205 PEQDPAAK
+205 
-213 LDTSNLEQDPAA
+213 
-225 KPVTSNPEQ
+225 
-234 DPAAKPVTDNP
+234 AKPVTDNP
-245 EQNPAAKPVTG
+245 EQDSATKPATG
-256 NPEQNLAAK
+256 DPEQNPVTK
-265 TATDNPEQN
+265 PVTDNPEQDSATKLATDDPKQN
-274 PVAKQATDNPEQK
+274 PVTKPVTDNPEQDSATKPATDDPEQNPATKSATDNPEQK
-287 ATSNPAENINS
+287 LASDPAENTNL

-306 ILTGVR
+306 ILTGVK

-348 NGDYYIF
+348 SGDYYIF

-391 MTFNDYI
+391 MTFNDYV

-442 KPNVQTATNKKGL
+442 KPNVQTTTNKKGL

-506 VNGNATRGA
+506 VNGNATRGK
-515 EADPADYKITSSDS
+515 EADPADYKIISSDG
-529 SKLEIAFKDNI
+529 SKLEITFKDSI
-540 SKAYQIEYA
+540 KEAYQIEYV
-549 TKITDENVTKF
+549 TKITDENVKSF
-560 QNNVTITSDNQK
+560 QNNVTITSDNQE
-572 QQNTSATV
+572 QQKASSTV

-597 TQTIEW
+597 TQIIEW
-603 TITYNGDQRG
+603 TITYNGDQRN
-613 IKKADAIL
+613 IKKTDALL
-621 KDVFD
+621 KDIFD
-626 DAHVLDENSIV
+626 DTHELDVNSIV
-637 VKNASYDDKGK
+637 VKNASYDDKGR
-648 LVTGEAVTN
+648 LVTGDAVNN
-657 YTVSKKKNGF
+657 YTVSNKKNGF

-680 ITYKTNPTDN
+680 ITYKTKPTDN
-690 VIKDGKVKN
+690 VIKDGKIKN

-712 AGFKQQ
+712 AGFQQQ

-740 IVNNNNYPLN
+740 TVNNNNYPLN
-750 NAIITDA
+750 NAIITDT
-757 FDHGGLQLKDNK
+757 FDHGGLQLKDKK
-769 LEIKDG
+769 LEIKDE
-775 DYTLQAETD
+775 DYTLQAGTD

-791 KGFKITLIGTYQSNM
+791 KGFTITLIDTYQSNM

-811 VKYTTDFDYTKLES
+811 VKYTTDFDYTKLKS
-825 GKTSFKNTGNIS
+825 GETSFKNTGNLS
-837 WIDADSKP
+837 WIDAGSNP
-845 QSNKDEANFDPD
+845 QSNKVEADFDPD

-896 DEIKDKQKLVP
+896 DVIQDKQKLVP
-907 GSIEVRDMILNGSP
+907 GSIEVRHMILNGSP
-921 DNARPGNAVPTE
+921 DNARPGDAVPIE
-933 KYELEEPTDKNKNTL
+933 QYELEEPTDKNKNTL
-948 KVHFKQSINS
+948 QVHFKQSINS

-972 IQGTYNNEAE
+972 IQGTYKNEAE
-982 LKDGSKIVNNL
+982 LKDGSKIVNTL

-1041 NQVLVEDSFHLYP
+1041 NQVLVADSFHLYP

-1106 EYRSFINADDREKV
+1106 EYRSLINADDKEKV

-1126 TGNKLT
+1126 AGNQLT

-1138 TETIEVRMSS
+1138 VETIEVRMSS

-1167 DNDNKNAPLAGAE
+1167 DNDNKKVPLSGAE

-1190 VIRKITTDKDGIAKF
+1190 VIREITTDKDGIAKF

-1239 SQETTTYTLAN
+1239 SQETTTYKLVN

-1281 DKKIIPEHKELT
+1281 DKKIISEHEKLT
-1293 TNNNGQIIIDKLKP
+1293 TNNKGQITVDNLKP
-1307 GTYYLQETKAPEHYQ
+1307 GTYYLQETTAPEHYK
-1322 LDSRIIRFTISEDQT
+1322 LDDRLIEVKIKEDQT
-1337 TVVNRTATNSLT
+1337 TVINRTATNSLIP
-1349 KGSAL
+1349 GSAI
-1354 LTKVDKHNKT
+1354 LTKVDKDGKT
-1364 LAGAEFTVQDRNGKN
+1364 LAGAEFSVRDRNN
-1379 IPGYEKLTTNEHGQ
+1379 IKVPGYEKLTTNDQGQ

-1400 PGKYQFVE
+1400 PGDYQFVE
-1408 TKAPEHFELD
+1408 EKAPKDYDID
-1418 KTPILFEIE
+1418 KKPIEFTIV
-1427 KSQTTAASV
+1427 KSQKKAVTV
-1436 TAKNTLIK
+1436 TATNHLIK
-1444 GHVTLTK
+1444 GGVILTK
-1451 VDDVDGTTLEGAVF
+1451 TDDIDDKTTLAGAVFKIVDANDEKKVIRENVKTGADGKVTVKDLEPGTYKFIETEAPKDYVLNANPIEFTIDKSQQSFATVTATNSLKTGEVELLKVDEFGDRKPLEGAVF
-1465 KIVNNKNEDV
+1465 KIVDVNNN
-1475 RTNLKTEKDGTLT
+1475 
-1488 VKDLEPGEYQFI
+1488 
-1500 ETTSPKSYDLNKEPI
+1500 
-1515 PFTIEKSQT
+1515 
-1524 SIIPITA
+1524 
-1531 KNSLT
+1531 
-1536 TGTVELLKVDEFD
+1536 
-1549 KKTPLAGAM
+1549 
-1558 FKIVNEKNEDVRTD
+1558 DVRTD
-1572 LTTDTKGTI
+1572 LTTD
-1581 KASDLRPGKYKF
+1581 ADGK
-1593 IETKA
+1593 TKA
-1598 PEHYELRSTP
+1598 
-1608 IEFTIEKGQKTPIVI
+1608 
-1623 TAENGLLPG
+1623 
-1632 DVELTKV
+1632 
-1639 DDVDGTALT
+1639 
-1648 GAVFKIVNDKNED
+1648 DK
-1661 VHTELVTNQE
+1661 
-1671 GKIIATGLRPGNYK
+1671 LRPGNYK

-1693 HYDLNKT
+1693 HYVLDET
-1700 PIEFTIK
+1700 PIPFKIDRSQKETLLVKAENALKPGDVELTKVDDIDGTTLEGAVFKIVDANDEKKVIRENVKTGADGKAIATGLRPGDYKFIEVTAPKYYDKNTNPIKFTIT
-1707 ESQATAINVTAT
+1707 ESQTTSATVTAK

-1743 AVFKIVNMD
+1743 AVFKIVNRD
-1752 TNEDVRADLVTNSKG
+1752 TNEDVRTELVTNSKG
-1767 MLVVDDLRPG
+1767 ILVVDDLRPG

-1844 DANGT
+1844 DATGT
-1849 EIAKDLK
+1849 DIMKDLK

-1875 IETEAPAHYKLD
+1875 IETEAPEHYKLD
-1887 QTPIKFTIKKGSKE
+1887 QTPIKFTIKKGSTE

-1923 DDVDGTTLEGAE
+1923 DDVDGITLEGAE

-1946 VIRKGLTTD
+1946 VVRKGLTTD
-1955 ENGIVTASDLRPGD
+1955 EHGKVSASDLRPGD

-1977 PKDYDLSKDPIPF
+1977 PKDYDLSKNPIPF
-1990 TIGKSQKENITV
+1990 TIGKSQQENITV
-2002 TAKNS
+2002 TATNS
-2007 LTKGAV
+2007 LTKGGV
-2013 TLTKIDDIDRT
+2013 ILTKIDDIDRI
-2024 MLKGAIFKI
+2024 MLKDAVFKI
-2033 VDMDGKEVHTNLVT
+2033 VDMKGNEVRTNLVT
-2047 DDNGEISVSDLRP
+2047 NDNGEISVSNLRP
-2060 GDYQFIETKAP
+2060 GDYQFIETAAP
-2071 EHYVLDETPIPF
+2071 EHYMLDETPIPF
-2083 TIERSQTKKI
+2083 TIERSQTEKI

-2099 TLTKGSVELTKIDDI
+2099 TLKKGSVELTKIDDI
-2114 DIDTKLANAVFNLL
+2114 DTDTKLANAVFNLL

-2133 LVEEGLKTN
+2133 IVEEGLKTN
-2142 DEGKI
+2142 AEGKI
-2147 VVENLRPGTYQ
+2147 VVENLRPGTYK
-2158 FVETIAPEHYDLNKK
+2158 FIETAAPEHYDLNKK

-2181 SQTEILHVTAKNAL
+2181 SQTETLHVTAKNAL

-2202 SKVDNIDDTTL
+2202 SKVDDIDDTTL

-2248 DYQFIEIE
+2248 DYQFIETE

-2261 VLDETPIGFTIEK
+2261 VLDETPINFTIEK
-2274 GQKKAISLTAKNS
+2274 GQKKTISLTAKNS

-2319 KVLKTDLKTNGEG
+2319 KVLKTDLKTNSEG
-2332 KIVVENLRPGTYQFV
+2332 KIIVENLRPGTYQFV

-2358 KKPIVVTVEKSQ
+2358 KKPIAVTVEKSQ

-2390 KVDDIDGSTLE
+2390 KVDDVDGTTLE

-2412 TVIHENLTTNSQ
+2412 TVIRKNLTTNSQ

-2441 TTAPK
+2441 TKAPK

-2490 TVLKGAVFK
+2490 TALEGAVFK
-2499 IVDMNGNDVRTD
+2499 IVDDKNNDVRTD
-2511 LTTDAYGKVA
+2511 LTTVKDGKIS

-2532 IETKAPEHY
+2532 IEIKAPEHY
-2541 KLNDTPIKFTVKK
+2541 KLDSTPLKFTIKK
-2554 SQKEQLQVT
+2554 SQPEKLQVT
-2563 ATNSLTEGAVELIKV
+2563 ATNSLIEGAVELIKV

-2608 DEHGK
+2608 DKDGK

-2621 GDYQFVETTAPKHYD
+2621 GDYQFVETKAPKNYD

-2646 EKSQSTQVSV
+2646 EKSQPAHVSV

-2682 GAVFKIT
+2682 GTVFKIT
-2689 DMNGNDIRTNLVTNK
+2689 DINGNDIRTNLVTNK

-2742 SQTKHVYVTATNS
+2742 SQTKHVFVTATNS

-2855 ELSKVDDVDGSVLKG
+2855 ELSKVDDVDGSVLKD

-2875 VDMNGKDVRSDLTT
+2875 VDMNGH
-2889 DKNGKISVSDLR
+2889 N
-2901 PGDYQFVETKA
+2901 
-2912 PLHYDLNQ
+2912 
-2920 NPIRF
+2920 
-2925 TVEKSQAANASVT
+2925 
-2938 ATNSLTK
+2938 
-2945 GSVELIKLDDVD
+2945 
-2957 SSTLEGAIFK
+2957 
-2967 VVDQSGNDVR
+2967 VR

-3004 APLHYDLNQNP
+3004 APN
-3015 IKFTVEKSQ
+3015 
-3024 AANASVTAT
+3024 
-3033 NSLTKG
+3033 
-3039 SVELIKLDDVD
+3039 
-3050 SSTLEG
+3050 
-3056 AIFKVVDQSGNDVRS
+3056 
-3071 DLTTDK
+3071 
-3077 DGKISVSDLRPGDYQ
+3077 
-3092 FVETKAPLHYDLNQ
+3092 HYDLNQ

-3141 VDNSTLEGAIFKI
+3141 TDGSTLEGAIFKI
-3154 VDQSGNDVRTDLT
+3154 VDHNGLDVRTDLT
-3167 TNKDGKISVSD
+3167 TDKDGKISVSD
-3178 LRPGDYQFIETKAPK
+3178 LRPGDYQFVETKAPK

-3206 EKSQTANASVTA
+3206 EKSQTTKASVTA
-3218 TNSLTKGSVELT
+3218 TNSLTKGAVELT
-3230 KLDDI
+3230 KVDDT
-3235 DSSTLEGAIFK
+3235 DGSTLEGAIFK
-3246 IVDQSGNDVRT
+3246 IVDHNGLDVRS
-3257 DLTTNKDGEI
+3257 DLTTDKDGKI
-3267 SVSDLRPGDYQFVET
+3267 SVSDFRPGDYQFVET
-3282 KAPTGY
+3282 KAPIGY

-3300 KGQSGVTSVKALN
+3300 KGQSQVTSVTALN
-3313 SLTTGSIELTK
+3313 SLTTGSMELTK
-3324 VDIDHRGTLEGAIF
+3324 IDIDHHGTLEGAIF
-3338 NILDHDGKII
+3338 NILDHDGKVV
-3348 REGLK
+3348 REGLQ
-3353 TDQHGK
+3353 TDGHGK

-3369 YQLVETKAPEGYQL
+3369 YQLVETKAPKGYQL
-3383 DASPISFTIEK
+3383 DASPINFTIEK
-3394 AQATPLQI
+3394 AQAAPLQV
-3402 TVSNKKIESSPGGD
+3402 TVSNKKIDSSSGGD

-3423 NKEEKPGKET
+3423 NKEEET
-3433 SEEIEKENP
+3433 
-3442 ETHGKETS
+3442 
-3450 EELEKENPETH
+3450 
-3461 GKETSEELEKGNPE
+3461 GKETSEELEKGNPDTHGKGTSE
-3475 TQTNK
+3475 ELEKENPDTQINK
-3480 QQDDRNIDKKLPNT
+3480 QQDDRNKGKELPNT
-3494 GHKEDHTQAAGIV
+3494 GHKNDPTQTVGIV

-3522 KHYK
+3522 KYY

>member
-1 MKKLFNLCLIVFVL
+1 MFRGGKMKKLFNVCLIVFVL

-29 ESLTGNSLFDTV
+29 ETLTGDSLFDTV
-41 EMKDATNH
+41 EMKDATDH
-49 IIDEALNPKNL
+49 IIDEAKNPNNL
-60 IQLGSTIQVEY
+60 IKIGSTIQVEY

-84 DTAVLQIPLALKVSK
+84 DTAIIQIPLALKVSK
-99 DLQGDLVA
+99 DLQGDLVT

-121 NKLKLMFNDQVE
+121 NKLKLIFNDQVE
-133 NLKGAKGKI
+133 NSKDAKGKI
-142 KLDTVFNPT
+142 KVDTVFNPT
-151 LKTGEKSVEITFP
+151 LKTGEKSVQIAFP
-164 LGTMVHPI
+164 LGTLVQPI
-172 SVPVQVEDSKEDEAK
+172 SVPVQVEDSKEDSTE

-197 VAKPDTSN
+197 VAKPVTGN
-205 PEQDPAAK
+205 TEQDSATKPA
-213 LDTSNLEQDPAA
+213 
-225 KPVTSNPEQ
+225 
-234 DPAAKPVTDNP
+234 TDNP
-245 EQNPAAKPVTG
+245 EQNPATKPTDNLEQNPATKPVTG
-256 NPEQNLAAK
+256 NTEQDSATKPAA
-265 TATDNPEQN
+265 DNPEQN
-274 PVAKQATDNPEQK
+274 PATKPATDNPEQK
-287 ATSNPAENINS
+287 LASDPAENTNS

-306 ILTGVR
+306 LLTGVK

-348 NGDYYIF
+348 SGDYYIF

-391 MTFNDYI
+391 MTFNDYV
-398 EEHPDVVG
+398 EEHPDVGG

-442 KPNVQTATNKKGL
+442 KPNVQTTTNKKGL

-481 VFKDNIPQ
+481 VFKDNIPP

-506 VNGNATRGA
+506 VNGNVTRGK
-515 EADPADYKITSSDS
+515 EADSADYKVSSS
-529 SKLEIAFKDNI
+529 EGSKLEIAFKDSIN
-540 SKAYQIEYA
+540 KAYQIEYA
-549 TKITDENVTKF
+549 TKITDENVKSF

-572 QQNTSATV
+572 QQNASSTV

-603 TITYNGDQRG
+603 TITYNGDQKN
-613 IKKADAIL
+613 IKKTDALL
-621 KDVFD
+621 KDIFD
-626 DAHVLDENSIV
+626 DTHELDANSIV
-637 VKNASYDDKGK
+637 VKNASYDDKGR
-648 LVTGEAVTN
+648 LVTGDTVNN
-657 YTVSKKKNGF
+657 YTVSNKKNGF

-680 ITYKTNPTDN
+680 ITYKTKPTDSI
-690 VIKDGKVKN
+690 IKDGKVKN
-699 TVTADNGSSKENE
+699 TVTADNDSSKENE
-712 AGFKQQ
+712 AGFQQQ

-740 IVNNNNYPLN
+740 AVNNNNYPLN
-750 NAIITDA
+750 NAIITDT

-775 DYTLQAETD
+775 DYTLQAKTD

-825 GKTSFKNTGNIS
+825 GKTSFKNTGNLS
-837 WIDADSKP
+837 WIDAGSNP
-845 QSNKDEANFDPD
+845 QSNKVEADFDPD
-857 TFTKANGYKY
+857 AFTKANGYKY

-896 DEIKDKQKLVP
+896 DVIQDKQKLVP

-921 DNARPGNAVPTE
+921 DNARPGDAVSPKE
-933 KYELEEPTDKNKNTL
+933 YELEEPTDKNKNTL

-972 IQGTYNNEAE
+972 IQGTYKNEAE
-982 LKDGSKIVNNL
+982 LKDGSKIVNTL
-993 KGDAQVNKGG
+993 KGDTQVNKGG

-1041 NQVLVEDSFHLYP
+1041 NQVLVADSFHLYP

-1062 LTKDTANELKQGTDY
+1062 LTKDTVNELKEGTDY
-1077 KLTITTD
+1077 KLKITTD

-1106 EYRSFINADDREKV
+1106 EYRSLINADDKEKV

-1126 TGNKLT
+1126 AGNQLT

-1138 TETIEVRMSS
+1138 VETIEVRMSS

-1167 DNDNKNAPLAGAE
+1167 DNDNKKVPLSGAE

-1190 VIRKITTDKDGIAKF
+1190 VIREITTDKDGIAKF

-1239 SQETTTYTLAN
+1239 TQETTTYKLAN

-1265 NKNVTL
+1265 NKNATL

-1281 DKKIIPEHKELT
+1281 DKKIIPEHEKLT

-1322 LDSRIIRFTISEDQT
+1322 LDSKLIPFTISEDQT
-1337 TVVNRTATNSLT
+1337 TVVNQTATNSLT

-1354 LTKVDKHNKT
+1354 LTKVDNYNKT

-1408 TKAPEHFELD
+1408 TKAPEHYELD

-1427 KSQTTAASV
+1427 KSQTTVASI
-1436 TAKNTLIK
+1436 TAKNSLIK
-1444 GHVTLTK
+1444 GGVTLTK
-1451 VDDVDGTTLEGAVF
+1451 VDDIDDTTLEGAVF
-1465 KIVNNKNEDV
+1465 KIVNDKNEDV

-1488 VKDLEPGEYQFI
+1488 VKDLDPGDYQFI
-1500 ETTSPKSYDLNKEPI
+1500 ETTPPKYYDLNKEPI

-1524 SIIPITA
+1524 SIISITA

-1536 TGTVELLKVDEFD
+1536 TGAVELLKVDEFD

-1558 FKIVNEKNEDVRTD
+1558 FKIVNDKNEDVRTE
-1572 LTTDTKGTI
+1572 LTTDTNGTV

-1632 DVELTKV
+1632 DVELTKL
-1639 DDVDGTALT
+1639 DDTDGTVLT
-1648 GAVFKIVNDKNED
+1648 GAVFKIVNNKNED
-1661 VHTELVTNQE
+1661 VRTELVTNQE

-1685 FIETKAPE
+1685 FIEMKAPE
-1693 HYDLNKT
+1693 HYTLNKT

-1719 NSLTKGGIELTKVNA
+1719 NSLIKGGIELTKVDSVNA
-1734 ADEKETLEG
+1734 KETLEG
-1743 AVFKIVNMD
+1743 AVFKIVND
-1752 TNEDVRADLVTNSKG
+1752 KGEDVRTELTTDKDG
-1767 MLVVDDLRPG
+1767 KLVVQDLRPG

-1787 TYYDVNVEPIEFTIE
+1787 TYYDVNEEPIEFTIE
-1802 KGQQKLLPLTFKN
+1802 KSQQKLIPITFKN
-1815 SLTKGKVKLIKEDDV
+1815 SLTRGKVKLIKEDDV
-1830 DSKIA
+1830 ESAKA
-1835 LAGAVFKLQ
+1835 LAGAVFTLQ
-1844 DANGT
+1844 DATGK
-1849 EIAKDLK
+1849 EIMKDLT

-1875 IETEAPAHYKLD
+1875 IETKAPEHYKLD
-1887 QTPIKFTIKKGSKE
+1887 KTPIKFTIKKGSKK
-1901 DLPIPVTVKN
+1901 DLPLPVTVKN

-1955 ENGIVTASDLRPGD
+1955 KNGKISVSDLRPGD
-1969 YQFIEVKA
+1969 YQFVEVKA
-1977 PKDYDLSKDPIPF
+1977 PKDYTLSKDPIPF
-1990 TIGKSQKENITV
+1990 TIEKSQKENITV
-2002 TAKNS
+2002 TATNS
-2007 LTKGAV
+2007 LKKGAV

-2024 MLKGAIFKI
+2024 MLEGAIFKI
-2033 VDMDGKEVHTNLVT
+2033 VDMNGKEVHTNLVT
-2047 DDNGEISVSDLRP
+2047 DKNGKISVSDLRP

-2071 EHYVLDETPIPF
+2071 EHYVLDETTIPF
-2083 TIERSQTKKI
+2083 TIERSQTKEI
-2093 TVTGKN
+2093 NVTGKN
-2099 TLTKGSVELTKIDDI
+2099 ALKNGSVELTKIDDI
-2114 DIDTKLANAVFNLL
+2114 DINTKLANAVFNLL

-2158 FVETIAPEHYDLNKK
+2158 FVETIAPEHYDLDKK
-2173 PIEFTIKK
+2173 PIVFTIKK
-2181 SQTEILHVTAKNAL
+2181 SQTETLHVTATNAL
-2195 TKGAVEL
+2195 IKGAVKL
-2202 SKVDNIDDTTL
+2202 SKVDDVDGTVL
-2213 EGAVFN
+2213 KDAVFK
-2219 IVDMNGTVIHKDLVT
+2219 IVNMNGDVVHKDLVT
-2234 NGKGKIEINDLRPG
+2234 NEQGIIEINDLRPG
-2248 DYQFIEIE
+2248 DYQFIETK

-2261 VLDETPIGFTIEK
+2261 VLDETPIKFTIEK
-2274 GQKKAISLTAKNS
+2274 GQKKAISLTATNS
-2287 LKQGSIELIKV
+2287 LKQGSIELLKV
-2298 DDLNDQTKLADAVF
+2298 DDLNTQTKLADAVF
-2312 NLLDQNG
+2312 NLLDQDG
-2319 KVLKTDLKTNGEG
+2319 KVLKTDLKTNSEG
-2332 KIVVENLRPGTYQFV
+2332 KIVIENLRPGTYQFV
-2347 ETTAPKHYDLD
+2347 EITAPEHYDLD
-2358 KKPIVVTVEKSQ
+2358 KKPIIFTIEKSQ

-2384 GGVELT
+2384 GGVELS
-2390 KVDDIDGSTLE
+2390 KVDDVDGTTLE
-2401 GAVFN
+2401 GAVFK

-2412 TVIHENLTTNSQ
+2412 TVIHKNLVTNQQ

-2451 KEPIPFTIEK
+2451 KEPIPFTITK
-2461 GQAEPISVTAK
+2461 SQADPISVTAT

-2477 GAVELSKVDDIDG
+2477 GAVELSKVDDVDG
-2490 TVLKGAVFK
+2490 TALKDAVFK
-2499 IVDMNGNDVRTD
+2499 ITDLNGNDIRTE
-2511 LTTDAYGKVA
+2511 LTTDVHGKISVS
-2521 VPDLRPGDYQF
+2521 DLRPGDYQF
-2532 IETKAPEHY
+2532 VETKAPEHY
-2541 KLNDTPIKFTVKK
+2541 KLDSTPIKFTIKK
-2554 SQKEQLQVT
+2554 SQKEKLQVT

-2599 KVVRTNLTT
+2599 KIVRTDLTT
-2608 DEHGK
+2608 DKDGK
-2613 VSASNLRP
+2613 ITATNLRP
-2621 GDYQFVETTAPKHYD
+2621 GDYQFIETKAPKHYD
-2636 LNKTPIPFTI
+2636 LNKTPISFTI
-2646 EKSQSTQVSV
+2646 ERSQLTHASV

-2674 LDAKETLE
+2674 IDKKEMLE

-2689 DMNGNDIRTNLVTNK
+2689 DLNGNDIRTNLVTNK
-2704 DGKIIAKDLQPGDY
+2704 VGKISAKDLQPGDY

-2742 SQTKHVYVTATNS
+2742 SQTKHVFVTATNS

-2855 ELSKVDDVDGSVLKG
+2855 ELSKVDDFDGSVLKD

-2875 VDMNGKDVRSDLTT
+2875 VDMNG
-2889 DKNGKISVSDLR
+2889 
-2901 PGDYQFVETKA
+2901 
-2912 PLHYDLNQ
+2912 H
-2920 NPIRF
+2920 
-2925 TVEKSQAANASVT
+2925 
-2938 ATNSLTK
+2938 
-2945 GSVELIKLDDVD
+2945 
-2957 SSTLEGAIFK
+2957 
-2967 VVDQSGNDVR
+2967 DVR

-3004 APLHYDLNQNP
+3004 APKHYDLNQNP

-3024 AANASVTAT
+3024 TTKASVTAT

-3039 SVELIKLDDVD
+3039 AVELTKVDDVD
-3050 SSTLEG
+3050 GTSLEG
-3056 AIFKVVDQSGNDVRS
+3056 AIFKIVDHNGLDVRT

-3092 FVETKAPLHYDLNQ
+3092 FVETKAPKHYDLNQ

-3122 VTATNSLTKGAVE
+3122 VTATNSLTKGSVE
-3135 LTKVDD
+3135 LIKLDD

-3154 VDQSGNDVRTDLT
+3154 VDHNGLDVRTDLT
-3167 TNKDGKISVSD
+3167 TDKDGK
-3178 LRPGDYQFIETKAPK
+3178 
-3193 HYDLNQNPIKFTV
+3193 
-3206 EKSQTANASVTA
+3206 
-3218 TNSLTKGSVELT
+3218 
-3230 KLDDI
+3230 
-3235 DSSTLEGAIFK
+3235 
-3246 IVDQSGNDVRT
+3246 
-3257 DLTTNKDGEI
+3257 I

-3282 KAPTGY
+3282 KAPIGY

-3300 KGQSGVTSVKALN
+3300 KGQSQVTSVTALN
-3313 SLTTGSIELTK
+3313 SLTTGSMELTK
-3324 VDIDHRGTLEGAIF
+3324 IDIDHHGTLEGAIF
-3338 NILDHDGKII
+3338 NILDHDGKVV
-3348 REGLK
+3348 REGLQ
-3353 TDQHGK
+3353 TDGHGK

-3369 YQLVETKAPEGYQL
+3369 YQLVETKAPKGYQL
-3383 DASPISFTIEK
+3383 DASPINFTIEK
-3394 AQATPLQI
+3394 AQAAPLQI
-3402 TVSNKKIESSPGGD
+3402 TVSNKKIDSSSGGD

-3423 NKEEKPGKET
+3423 NKEEET
-3433 SEEIEKENP
+3433 
-3442 ETHGKETS
+3442 
-3450 EELEKENPETH
+3450 
-3461 GKETSEELEKGNPE
+3461 GKETSEELEKGNPDTHGKGTSE
-3475 TQTNK
+3475 ELEKENPDTQINK
-3480 QQDDRNIDKKLPNT
+3480 QQDDRNKGKELPNT
-3494 GHKEDHTQAAGIV
+3494 GHKNDPTQTVGIV

-3522 KHYK
+3522 KYY

>member
-1 MKKLFNLCLIVFVL
+1 MKKLFNVCLIVFVL

-29 ESLTGNSLFDTV
+29 ETLTGDSLFDTV

-49 IIDEALNPKNL
+49 IIDEAKNPNNL
-60 IQLGSTIQVEY
+60 IKIGSTIQVEY
-71 AWSIKDQQVVHAN
+71 AWSIKDQQVAHAN
-84 DTAVLQIPLALKVSK
+84 DTAVVQIPLALKVSK
-99 DLQGDLVA
+99 DLQGDLVT

-121 NKLKLMFNDQVE
+121 NKLKLIFNDQVE
-133 NLKGAKGKI
+133 NLKDAKGKI
-142 KLDTVFNPT
+142 KVDTVFNST
-151 LKTGEKSVEITFP
+151 LKTGEKSVQIAFP
-164 LGTMVHPI
+164 LGTMVQPI
-172 SVPVQVEDSKEDEAK
+172 SVPVQVEDSKEDGTK

-197 VAKPDTSN
+197 VAKPVTDN
-205 PEQDPAAK
+205 PEQDPA
-213 LDTSNLEQDPAA
+213 T
-225 KPVTSNPEQ
+225 KPVTDNPEQ
-234 DPAAKPVTDNP
+234 NPATKPVTDNPEQNPATKPVTDNP
-245 EQNPAAKPVTG
+245 EQNPAAKI
-256 NPEQNLAAK
+256 
-265 TATDNPEQN
+265 ATDNPERKL
-274 PVAKQATDNPEQK
+274 ASD
-287 ATSNPAENINS
+287 PAENTNS

-306 ILTGVR
+306 ILTGVK

-348 NGDYYIF
+348 SGDYYIF

-377 PIGNFTVTKDGKVT
+377 QIGNFTVTKDGKVT
-391 MTFNDYI
+391 MTFNDYV
-398 EEHPDVVG
+398 EEHPDVAG

-461 TNEINWTVEMN
+461 TNEINWKVEMN

-506 VNGNATRGA
+506 VNGNVMRGA
-515 EADPADYKITSSDS
+515 EAEPTDYNIISSDG
-529 SKLEIAFKDNI
+529 SKLEIVFKDSIN
-540 SKAYQIEYA
+540 KAYQIEYA
-549 TKITDENVTKF
+549 TKITDENIKSF
-560 QNNVTITSDNQK
+560 RNNVTITSDNQK
-572 QQNTSATV
+572 QQNASSTV

-603 TITYNGDQRG
+603 TITYNGDQRE

-621 KDVFD
+621 KDIFD
-626 DAHVLDENSIV
+626 DTHELDANSIV
-637 VKNASYDDKGK
+637 VKNASYNEKGT
-648 LVTGEAVTN
+648 LVTGDAVNN
-657 YTVSKKKNGF
+657 YTVSNKKNGF
-667 DLQFNEDINSAYV
+667 DLQFNDDINSAYV
-680 ITYKTNPTDN
+680 ITYKTKPTN
-690 VIKDGKVKN
+690 KVIEDGKVKN
-699 TVTADNGSSKENE
+699 KVIADNDSSKENE
-712 AGFKQQ
+712 ASFKQQ

-750 NAIITDA
+750 NAIITDT
-757 FDHGGLQLKDNK
+757 FDHGGLQLKDKK

-775 DYTLQAETD
+775 NYTLQAGTD
-784 YVLDVTD
+784 YVLDATD

-825 GKTSFKNTGNIS
+825 GKTSFKNTGNLS
-837 WIDADSKP
+837 WIDTDSNP
-845 QSNKDEANFDPD
+845 QSNKVEANFDPD

-896 DEIKDKQKLVP
+896 DVIQDKQKLVP
-907 GSIEVRDMILNGSP
+907 GSIEVRDMILNGNP
-921 DNARPGNAVPTE
+921 DNAQPGNAVPTE
-933 KYELEEPTDKNKNTL
+933 KYELEEPTEKNKNTL

-972 IQGTYNNEAE
+972 IQGTYKNEAD
-982 LKDGSKIVNNL
+982 LKDGSKIVNTL
-993 KGDAQVNKGG
+993 TGDTQVNKGG

-1028 TIADAVVTDDPTD
+1028 TIADAVVTDDPTE
-1041 NQVLVEDSFHLYP
+1041 NQVIVEDSFHLYP

-1062 LTKDTANELKQGTDY
+1062 LTKDTVNELKEGTDY
-1077 KLTITTD
+1077 KLKITTD

-1106 EYRSFINADDREKV
+1106 EYRSLINADDKEKV

-1157 GRGNLEIIKV
+1157 GRGNLEIMKV
-1167 DNDNKNAPLAGAE
+1167 DNDNKNALLAGAE

-1212 YLLKETKAPEGYV
+1212 YLLKETNAPEGYV

-1239 SQETTTYTLAN
+1239 TQETTTYKLAN

-1265 NKNVTL
+1265 NKNATL

-1281 DKKIIPEHKELT
+1281 DKKIIPEHEKLT

-1322 LDSRIIRFTISEDQT
+1322 LDSKLIPFTISEDQT

-1354 LTKVDKHNKT
+1354 LTKVDNYNKT

-1408 TKAPEHFELD
+1408 TKAPEHYELD

-1427 KSQTTAASV
+1427 KSQTTAASI
-1436 TAKNTLIK
+1436 TAKNALIK
-1444 GHVTLTK
+1444 GGVTLTK
-1451 VDDVDGTTLEGAVF
+1451 VDDIDGTTLEGAVF
-1465 KIVNNKNEDV
+1465 KIVNDKNKDV

-1488 VKDLEPGEYQFI
+1488 VKDLDPGEYQFI
-1500 ETTSPKSYDLNKEPI
+1500 ETTPPKYYDLNKEPI

-1524 SIIPITA
+1524 SIISITA

-1536 TGTVELLKVDEFD
+1536 TGAVELLKVDEFD

-1558 FKIVNEKNEDVRTD
+1558 FKIVNDKNEDVRTE
-1572 LTTDTKGTI
+1572 LTTDTNGTV

-1632 DVELTKV
+1632 DVELIKI
-1639 DDVDGTALT
+1639 DDVDGTPLT
-1648 GAVFKIVNDKNED
+1648 GAVFKIVNSKNED
-1661 VHTELVTNQE
+1661 VRTELVTNQE

-1685 FIETKAPE
+1685 FIEMKAPE
-1693 HYDLNKT
+1693 HYTLNKT

-1719 NSLTKGGIELTKVNA
+1719 NSLIKGGIELTKVDSVNA
-1734 ADEKETLEG
+1734 KETLEG
-1743 AVFKIVNMD
+1743 AVFKIVNRD
-1752 TNEDVRADLVTNSKG
+1752 TNEDVRTDLVTNSKG
-1767 MLVVDDLRPG
+1767 MLAVDDLRPG

-1787 TYYDVNVEPIEFTIE
+1787 IYYDVNAESIEFTIE
-1802 KGQQKLLPLTFKN
+1802 KGQPKLLPLTFKN

-1830 DSKIA
+1830 ESSIA
-1835 LAGAVFKLQ
+1835 LAGAVFTLQ
-1844 DANGT
+1844 DATGK

-1875 IETEAPAHYKLD
+1875 IETSAPEHYKLD
-1887 QTPIKFTIKKGSKE
+1887 QTPIKFTIKKGRKD
-1901 DLPIPVTVKN
+1901 DLPVPVIVKN

-1923 DDVDGTTLEGAE
+1923 DDVDGVTLKGAE

-1946 VIRKGLTTD
+1946 VVRKGLTTD
-1955 ENGIVTASDLRPGD
+1955 EQGKVSASDLRPGD

-1977 PKDYDLSKDPIPF
+1977 PKDYDLSKNPIPF
-1990 TIGKSQKENITV
+1990 TIGKSQQENITV
-2002 TAKNS
+2002 TATNS
-2007 LTKGAV
+2007 LTKGGV
-2013 TLTKIDDIDRT
+2013 ILTKIDDIDRT
-2024 MLKGAIFKI
+2024 MLKDAVFKI
-2033 VDMDGKEVHTNLVT
+2033 VDMKGNEVRTNLVT
-2047 DDNGEISVSDLRP
+2047 NDNGEISVSNLRP
-2060 GDYQFIETKAP
+2060 GDYQFIETAAP
-2071 EHYVLDETPIPF
+2071 EHYMLDETPIPF
-2083 TIERSQTKKI
+2083 TIERSQTEKI

-2099 TLTKGSVELTKIDDI
+2099 TLKKGSVELTKIDDI
-2114 DIDTKLANAVFNLL
+2114 DTDTKLANAVFNLL

-2133 LVEEGLKTN
+2133 IVEEGLKTN
-2142 DEGKI
+2142 AEGKI
-2147 VVENLRPGTYQ
+2147 VVENLRPGMYK
-2158 FVETIAPEHYDLNKK
+2158 FIETAAPKHYDLNKK

-2181 SQTEILHVTAKNAL
+2181 SQTETLHVTAKNAL

-2202 SKVDNIDDTTL
+2202 SKVDDIDGTTL

-2219 IVDMNGTVIHKDLVT
+2219 IVDINGTVIHKDLVT
-2234 NGKGKIEINDLRPG
+2234 NSKGKIEINDLRPG
-2248 DYQFIEIE
+2248 DYQFIETE

-2261 VLDETPIGFTIEK
+2261 VLDETPINFTIEK
-2274 GQKKAISLTAKNS
+2274 GQKKTISLTAKNS

-2319 KVLKTDLKTNGEG
+2319 KVLKTDLKTNSEG
-2332 KIVVENLRPGTYQFV
+2332 KIIVENLRPGTYQFV

-2384 GGVELT
+2384 GGVELIKT
-2390 KVDDIDGSTLE
+2390 DDVDGTTLE
-2401 GAVFN
+2401 DAVFS

-2412 TVIHENLTTNSQ
+2412 TVIRKNLTTNSQ

-2433 PGDYQFIE
+2433 PGDYQFVE
-2441 TTAPK
+2441 TKAPK

-2490 TVLKGAVFK
+2490 TALEGAVFK
-2499 IVDMNGNDVRTD
+2499 IVDDKNNDVRTD
-2511 LTTDAYGKVA
+2511 LTTVKDGKIS

-2532 IETKAPEHY
+2532 IEIKAPEHY
-2541 KLNDTPIKFTVKK
+2541 KLDSTPLKFTIKK
-2554 SQKEQLQVT
+2554 SQAEKLQVT
-2563 ATNSLTEGAVELIKV
+2563 ATNSLIEGAVELIKV

-2608 DEHGK
+2608 DKDGK

-2621 GDYQFVETTAPKHYD
+2621 GDYQFVETKAPKDYD

-2646 EKSQSTQVSV
+2646 EKSQPAHVSV

-2704 DGKIIAKDLQPGDY
+2704 DGKIIVKDLQPGDY

-2742 SQTKHVYVTATNS
+2742 SQTKHVFVTATNS

-2794 TTDKNGRLVVDELP
+2794 TTDKNGRLVVDELA

-2844 TATNSL
+2844 TVTNSL

-2855 ELSKVDDVDGSVLKG
+2855 ELSKVDDFDGSVLKD

-2875 VDMNGKDVRSDLTT
+2875 VDMNG
-2889 DKNGKISVSDLR
+2889 
-2901 PGDYQFVETKA
+2901 
-2912 PLHYDLNQ
+2912 H
-2920 NPIRF
+2920 
-2925 TVEKSQAANASVT
+2925 
-2938 ATNSLTK
+2938 
-2945 GSVELIKLDDVD
+2945 
-2957 SSTLEGAIFK
+2957 
-2967 VVDQSGNDVR
+2967 DVR

-3004 APLHYDLNQNP
+3004 AP
-3015 IKFTVEKSQ
+3015 K
-3024 AANASVTAT
+3024 
-3033 NSLTKG
+3033 
-3039 SVELIKLDDVD
+3039 
-3050 SSTLEG
+3050 
-3056 AIFKVVDQSGNDVRS
+3056 
-3071 DLTTDK
+3071 
-3077 DGKISVSDLRPGDYQ
+3077 
-3092 FVETKAPLHYDLNQ
+3092 HYDLNQ

-3122 VTATNSLTKGAVE
+3122 VTATNSLTKGSVE
-3135 LTKVDD
+3135 LTKLDD

-3154 VDQSGNDVRTDLT
+3154 VDHNGLDVRTDLT
-3167 TNKDGKISVSD
+3167 TDKDGK
-3178 LRPGDYQFIETKAPK
+3178 
-3193 HYDLNQNPIKFTV
+3193 
-3206 EKSQTANASVTA
+3206 
-3218 TNSLTKGSVELT
+3218 
-3230 KLDDI
+3230 
-3235 DSSTLEGAIFK
+3235 
-3246 IVDQSGNDVRT
+3246 
-3257 DLTTNKDGEI
+3257 I

-3282 KAPTGY
+3282 KAPIGY

-3300 KGQSGVTSVKALN
+3300 KGQSQVTSVTALN
-3313 SLTTGSIELTK
+3313 SLITGSMELTK
-3324 VDIDHRGTLEGAIF
+3324 IDIDYHGTLEGAIF
-3338 NILDHDGKII
+3338 NILDHDGKVV
-3348 REGLK
+3348 REGLQ
-3353 TDQHGK
+3353 TDGHGK

-3369 YQLVETKAPEGYQL
+3369 YQLVETKAPKGYQL
-3383 DASPISFTIEK
+3383 DASPINFTIEK
-3394 AQATPLQI
+3394 AQVAPLQI
-3402 TVSNKKIESSPGGD
+3402 TVSNKKIDSSSGGD
-3416 DKPITPP
+3416 DKTITPP
-3423 NKEEKPGKET
+3423 NKEEET
-3433 SEEIEKENP
+3433 
-3442 ETHGKETS
+3442 
-3450 EELEKENPETH
+3450 
-3461 GKETSEELEKGNPE
+3461 GKETSEELEKGNPDTHGKGTSE
-3475 TQTNK
+3475 ELEKENPDTHGKGTSEELEKENPDTQINK
-3480 QQDDRNIDKKLPNT
+3480 QQDDQNKGKELPNT
-3494 GHKEDHTQAAGIV
+3494 GHKNDSTQTVGIV
-3507 LLLAGLLSILATKRK
+3507 LLLAGVLSILATKRK
-3522 KHYK
+3522 KYY

>member
-1 MKKLFNLCLIVFVL
+1 K
-15 FSQLASFP
+15 
-23 YNQVRA
+23 
-29 ESLTGNSLFDTV
+29 
-41 EMKDATNH
+41 
-49 IIDEALNPKNL
+49 
-60 IQLGSTIQVEY
+60 
-71 AWSIKDQQVVHAN
+71 
-84 DTAVLQIPLALKVSK
+84 
-99 DLQGDLVA
+99 
-107 DQKNIGQ
+107 
-114 YFITAKD
+114 
-121 NKLKLMFNDQVE
+121 
-133 NLKGAKGKI
+133 
-142 KLDTVFNPT
+142 
-151 LKTGEKSVEITFP
+151 
-164 LGTMVHPI
+164 
-172 SVPVQVEDSKEDEAK
+172 PVTD
-187 QDTNKQVQDP
+187 
-197 VAKPDTSN
+197 N
-205 PEQDPAAK
+205 PEQNPA
-213 LDTSNLEQDPAA
+213 T
-225 KPVTSNPEQ
+225 KPVTDNPEQ
-234 DPAAKPVTDNP
+234 NPATKPVTDNPEQNPATKPVTDNP
-245 EQNPAAKPVTG
+245 EQNPAAKI
-256 NPEQNLAAK
+256 
-265 TATDNPEQN
+265 ATDNPERKL
-274 PVAKQATDNPEQK
+274 ASD
-287 ATSNPAENINS
+287 PAENTNS

-306 ILTGVR
+306 ILTGVK

-348 NGDYYIF
+348 SGDYYIF

-377 PIGNFTVTKDGKVT
+377 QIGNFTVTKDGKVT
-391 MTFNDYI
+391 MTFNDYV
-398 EEHPDVVG
+398 EEHPDVAG

-461 TNEINWTVEMN
+461 TNEINWKVEMN

-506 VNGNATRGA
+506 VNGNVTRGA
-515 EADPADYKITSSDS
+515 EAEPTDYNIISSDG
-529 SKLEIAFKDNI
+529 SKLEIAFKDSIN
-540 SKAYQIEYA
+540 KAYQIEYA
-549 TKITDENVTKF
+549 TKITDENIKSF
-560 QNNVTITSDNQK
+560 RNNVTITSDNQK
-572 QQNTSATV
+572 QQNASSTV

-603 TITYNGDQRG
+603 TITYNGDQRE

-621 KDVFD
+621 KDIFD
-626 DAHVLDENSIV
+626 DTHELDANSIV
-637 VKNASYDDKGK
+637 VKNASYNEKGT
-648 LVTGEAVTN
+648 LVTGDAVNN
-657 YTVSKKKNGF
+657 YTVSNKKNGF
-667 DLQFNEDINSAYV
+667 DLQFNDDINSAYV
-680 ITYKTNPTDN
+680 ITYKTKPTN
-690 VIKDGKVKN
+690 KVIEDGKVKN
-699 TVTADNGSSKENE
+699 KVTADNDSSKENE
-712 AGFKQQ
+712 ASFKQQ

-750 NAIITDA
+750 NAIITDT
-757 FDHGGLQLKDNK
+757 FDHGGLQLKDKK
-769 LEIKDG
+769 LEINDG
-775 DYTLQAETD
+775 NYTLQAGTD
-784 YVLDVTD
+784 YVLDATD

-825 GKTSFKNTGNIS
+825 GKTSFKNTGNLS
-837 WIDADSKP
+837 WIDTDSNP
-845 QSNKDEANFDPD
+845 QSNKVEANFDPD

-896 DEIKDKQKLVP
+896 DVIQDKQKLVP
-907 GSIEVRDMILNGSP
+907 GSIEVRDMILNGNP
-921 DNARPGNAVPTE
+921 DNAQPGNAVPTE
-933 KYELEEPTDKNKNTL
+933 KYELEEPTEKNKNTL

-972 IQGTYNNEAE
+972 IQGTYKNEAD
-982 LKDGSKIVNNL
+982 LKDGSKIVNTL
-993 KGDAQVNKGG
+993 TGDTQVNKGG

-1028 TIADAVVTDDPTD
+1028 TIADAVVTDDPTE
-1041 NQVLVEDSFHLYP
+1041 NQVIVEDSFHLYP

-1062 LTKDTANELKQGTDY
+1062 LTKDTVNELKEGTDY
-1077 KLTITTD
+1077 KLKITTD
-1084 NNTGKQH
+1084 NTTGKQH

-1106 EYRSFINADDREKV
+1106 EYRSLINADDKEKV

-1167 DNDNKNAPLAGAE
+1167 DNDNKNVLLAGAE

-1212 YLLKETKAPEGYV
+1212 YLLKETNAPEGYV

-1239 SQETTTYTLAN
+1239 TQETTTYKLAN

-1265 NKNVTL
+1265 NKNATL

-1281 DKKIIPEHKELT
+1281 DKKIISEHEKLT
-1293 TNNNGQIIIDKLKP
+1293 TNDKGQITVDNLKP

-1322 LDSRIIRFTISEDQT
+1322 LDSKLIPFTISKDQT
-1337 TVVNRTATNSLT
+1337 TVVNQTATNSLT

-1354 LTKVDKHNKT
+1354 LTKVDNYNKT

-1408 TKAPEHFELD
+1408 TKAPEHYELD

-1427 KSQTTAASV
+1427 KSQTTAASI
-1436 TAKNTLIK
+1436 TAKNALIK
-1444 GHVTLTK
+1444 GGVTLTK
-1451 VDDVDGTTLEGAVF
+1451 VDDIDDTTLEGAVF
-1465 KIVNNKNEDV
+1465 KIVNDKNEDV

-1488 VKDLEPGEYQFI
+1488 VKDLDPGDYQFI
-1500 ETTSPKSYDLNKEPI
+1500 ETTPPKYYDLNKEPI

-1524 SIIPITA
+1524 SIISITA

-1536 TGTVELLKVDEFD
+1536 TGAVELLKVDEFD

-1558 FKIVNEKNEDVRTD
+1558 FKIVNDKNEDIRTE
-1572 LTTDTKGTI
+1572 LTTDTNGTV

-1632 DVELTKV
+1632 DVELTKL
-1639 DDVDGTALT
+1639 DDTDGTVLT
-1648 GAVFKIVNDKNED
+1648 GAVFKIVNNKNED
-1661 VHTELVTNQE
+1661 VRTELVTNQE

-1685 FIETKAPE
+1685 FIEMKAPE
-1693 HYDLNKT
+1693 HYTLNKT

-1719 NSLTKGGIELTKVNA
+1719 NSLIKGGIELTKVDSVNA
-1734 ADEKETLEG
+1734 KETLEG
-1743 AVFKIVNMD
+1743 AVFKIVND
-1752 TNEDVRADLVTNSKG
+1752 KGEDVRTELTTDKDG
-1767 MLVVDDLRPG
+1767 KLVVQDLRPG

-1787 TYYDVNVEPIEFTIE
+1787 TYYDVNEEPIEFTIE
-1802 KGQQKLLPLTFKN
+1802 KSQQKLIPITFKN
-1815 SLTKGKVKLIKEDDV
+1815 SLTRGKVKLIKEDDME
-1830 DSKIA
+1830 SAKA
-1835 LAGAVFKLQ
+1835 LAGAVFTLQ
-1844 DANGT
+1844 DATGK

-1856 TDDYGVLV
+1856 TDDYGVIV
-1864 IPDLAPGDYQF
+1864 IPDLAPGEYQF
-1875 IETEAPAHYKLD
+1875 IETAAPEHYKLD
-1887 QTPIKFTIKKGSKE
+1887 QTPIKFTIKKGSK
-1901 DLPIPVTVKN
+1901 DDIPVPVTVKN

-1923 DDVDGTTLEGAE
+1923 DDVDGITLEGAE

-1946 VIRKGLTTD
+1946 VVRKGLTTD
-1955 ENGIVTASDLRPGD
+1955 EQGKVSASDLRPGD

-1977 PKDYDLSKDPIPF
+1977 PKDYDLSKEPIPF

-2002 TAKNS
+2002 TATNS
-2007 LTKGAV
+2007 LTKGAI

-2024 MLKGAIFKI
+2024 MLKDAVFKI
-2033 VDMDGKEVHTNLVT
+2033 VDMDGKEVRTNLVT
-2047 DDNGEISVSDLRP
+2047 DDKGKISVSDLRP
-2060 GDYQFIETKAP
+2060 GDYQFIETQAP
-2071 EHYVLDETPIPF
+2071 EHYVLDETAIPF
-2083 TIERSQTKKI
+2083 TIKKSQTETI

-2099 TLTKGSVELTKIDDI
+2099 TLIKGSVELTKIDDI
-2114 DIDTKLANAVFNLL
+2114 DTDTKLANAVFNLL

-2133 LVEEGLKTN
+2133 IVEEGLKTN

-2147 VVENLRPGTYQ
+2147 VVENLRPGTYK
-2158 FVETIAPEHYDLNKK
+2158 FIETAAPEHYDLNKT

-2181 SQTEILHVTAKNAL
+2181 SQTETLHVTAKNAL

-2202 SKVDNIDDTTL
+2202 SKVDDIDGTTL
-2213 EGAVFN
+2213 EGAVFK

-2248 DYQFIEIE
+2248 DYQFIETE

-2261 VLDETPIGFTIEK
+2261 VLDETPINFTIEK
-2274 GQKKAISLTAKNS
+2274 GQKKTISLTAKNS

-2298 DDLNDQTKLADAVF
+2298 DDLNDQTKLADAMF

-2319 KVLKTDLKTNGEG
+2319 KVLKTDLKTNSEG
-2332 KIVVENLRPGTYQFV
+2332 KIIVENLRPGTYQFV

-2358 KKPIVVTVEKSQ
+2358 KKPIVVTVEKTQ

-2384 GGVELT
+2384 GGVELN
-2390 KVDDIDGSTLE
+2390 KVDDVDGTTLE

-2412 TVIHENLTTNSQ
+2412 TVIRENLTTNSQ

-2433 PGDYQFIE
+2433 PGDYQFVE
-2441 TTAPK
+2441 TKAPK

-2490 TVLKGAVFK
+2490 TALEGAVFK
-2499 IVDMNGNDVRTD
+2499 IVDDKNNDVRTD
-2511 LTTDAYGKVA
+2511 LTTVKDGKIS

-2532 IETKAPEHY
+2532 IEIKAPEHY
-2541 KLNDTPIKFTVKK
+2541 KLDSTPLKFTIKK
-2554 SQKEQLQVT
+2554 SQAEKLQVT
-2563 ATNSLTEGAVELIKV
+2563 ATNSLIEGAVELIKV

-2608 DEHGK
+2608 DKDGK

-2621 GDYQFVETTAPKHYD
+2621 GDYQFVETKAPKDYD
-2636 LNKTPIPFTI
+2636 LNKTPIPFII
-2646 EKSQSTQVSV
+2646 EKSQPAHVSV

-2704 DGKIIAKDLQPGDY
+2704 GGKIIAKDLQPGDY

-2742 SQTKHVYVTATNS
+2742 SQTKHVFVTATNS

-2855 ELSKVDDVDGSVLKG
+2855 ELSKVDDVDGSVLKD

-2875 VDMNGKDVRSDLTT
+2875 IDINGHDVRSNLTT
-2889 DKNGKISVSDLR
+2889 DKDGKISVSDLR

-2912 PLHYDLNQ
+2912 PTHYDLNQ
-2920 NPIRF
+2920 NPIKF
-2925 TVEKSQAANASVT
+2925 TVEKNQTTKASVT
-2938 ATNSLTK
+2938 AINSLTK
-2945 GSVELIKLDDVD
+2945 GSVELTKVDDID
-2957 SSTLEGAIFK
+2957 GSTLEGAIFK
-2967 VVDQSGNDVR
+2967 IVDMNGNDVR

-2991 DLRPGDYQFVETK
+2991 DLRPGDYQF
-3004 APLHYDLNQNP
+3004 
-3015 IKFTVEKSQ
+3015 I
-3024 AANASVTAT
+3024 
-3033 NSLTKG
+3033 
-3039 SVELIKLDDVD
+3039 
-3050 SSTLEG
+3050 
-3056 AIFKVVDQSGNDVRS
+3056 
-3071 DLTTDK
+3071 
-3077 DGKISVSDLRPGDYQ
+3077 
-3092 FVETKAPLHYDLNQ
+3092 
-3106 NPIKF
+3106 
-3111 TVEKSQTAKAS
+3111 
-3122 VTATNSLTKGAVE
+3122 
-3135 LTKVDD
+3135 
-3141 VDNSTLEGAIFKI
+3141 
-3154 VDQSGNDVRTDLT
+3154 
-3167 TNKDGKISVSD
+3167 
-3178 LRPGDYQFIETKAPK
+3178 
-3193 HYDLNQNPIKFTV
+3193 
-3206 EKSQTANASVTA
+3206 
-3218 TNSLTKGSVELT
+3218 
-3230 KLDDI
+3230 
-3235 DSSTLEGAIFK
+3235 
-3246 IVDQSGNDVRT
+3246 
-3257 DLTTNKDGEI
+3257 
-3267 SVSDLRPGDYQFVET
+3267 ET

-3300 KGQSGVTSVKALN
+3300 KGQSQVTSVTALN

-3324 VDIDHRGTLEGAIF
+3324 IDIDHHGTLEGAIF
-3338 NILDHDGKII
+3338 NILDHDGKVV
-3348 REGLK
+3348 REGLQ
-3353 TDQHGK
+3353 TDGHGK

-3369 YQLVETKAPEGYQL
+3369 YQLVETKAPKGYQL
-3383 DASPISFTIEK
+3383 DASPINFTIEK
-3394 AQATPLQI
+3394 AQAAPLQI
-3402 TVSNKKIESSPGGD
+3402 TVSNKKIDSSSGGD

-3423 NKEEKPGKET
+3423 NKEEET
-3433 SEEIEKENP
+3433 
-3442 ETHGKETS
+3442 
-3450 EELEKENPETH
+3450 
-3461 GKETSEELEKGNPE
+3461 GKETSEELEKGNPNTHGKGTSEELEKGNPDTHGKGTSEELEKENPE
-3475 TQTNK
+3475 TQINK
-3480 QQDDRNIDKKLPNT
+3480 QQDDRNKGKELPNT
-3494 GHKEDHTQAAGIV
+3494 GHKNDPTQTVGIV

-3522 KHYK
+3522 KYY

>member
-1 MKKLFNLCLIVFVL
+1 MKKLFNICLTVFVL

-29 ESLTGNSLFDTV
+29 ETLTGDSLFDTV

-49 IIDEALNPKNL
+49 IIDEAKNPNNL
-60 IQLGSTIQVEY
+60 IKIGSTIQVEY
-71 AWSIKDQQVVHAN
+71 AWSIKDKQVVHAN
-84 DTAVLQIPLALKVSK
+84 ETAVLQIPLALKVSK

-121 NKLKLMFNDQVE
+121 NKLKLLFNDQVE
-133 NLKGAKGKI
+133 TSKGAKGKI

-151 LKTGEKSVEITFP
+151 LTTGEKSVQIAFP
-164 LGTMVHPI
+164 LGTMLHPI
-172 SVPVQVEDSKEDEAK
+172 SVPVQVEDSKEDVTK
-187 QDTNKQVQDP
+187 QDTNKQAQDP
-197 VAKPDTSN
+197 VAKPVTGN
-205 PEQDPAAK
+205 PEQNP
-213 LDTSNLEQDPAA
+213 TA
-225 KPVTSNPEQ
+225 KPVTDNPEQ
-234 DPAAKPVTDNP
+234 NPATKPVTDNP
-245 EQNPAAKPVTG
+245 EQNPAAKPVTD
-256 NPEQNLAAK
+256 NPEQDPATK
-265 TATDNPEQN
+265 PVTDNPEQN
-274 PVAKQATDNPEQK
+274 PAATQATDNPEQK
-287 ATSNPAENINS
+287 LASNPAENTNS

-306 ILTGVR
+306 ILTGVK

-348 NGDYYIF
+348 SGDYYIF

-366 INSPLYDSENN
+366 INSPLYDSESNT
-377 PIGNFTVTKDGKVT
+377 IGNFTVTKEGKVT
-391 MTFNDYI
+391 MTFNDYV
-398 EEHPDVVG
+398 EEHPDLVG

-472 KTKDTLKNA
+472 KTKDKLKNA
-481 VFKDNIPQ
+481 IFKDNIPQ

-515 EADPADYKITSSDS
+515 EADPADYKITSSDG

-540 SKAYQIEYA
+540 DKAYQIEYT
-549 TKITDENVTKF
+549 TKITDENVENF

-572 QQNTSATV
+572 QQNASSTV

-597 TQTIEW
+597 TQMIEW
-603 TITYNGDQRG
+603 TITYNGDQRD
-613 IKKADAIL
+613 IKKTDAIL

-626 DAHVLDENSIV
+626 AAHVLDENSIV

-648 LVTGEAVTN
+648 LVTGDAVTN

-680 ITYKTNPTDN
+680 ITYKTKPTGN
-690 VIKDGKVKN
+690 VITDGKVKN

-750 NAIITDA
+750 NAIITDT
-757 FDHGGLQLKDNK
+757 FDHGGLQLKDKK

-775 DYTLQAETD
+775 DYTLQAGTD

-791 KGFKITLIGTYQSNM
+791 KGFNITLIGTYQSNM

-837 WIDADSKP
+837 WIDADSNK
-845 QSNKDEANFDPD
+845 QSNKDAANFDPD
-857 TFTKANGYKY
+857 AFTKANGYKY

-896 DEIKDKQKLVP
+896 DVIQDKQKLVP

-921 DNARPGNAVPTE
+921 DNAKPGNAVPTE
-933 KYELEEPTDKNKNTL
+933 QYELEEPTDKNKNTL

-972 IQGTYNNEAE
+972 IQGTYKNEAE
-982 LKDGSKIVNNL
+982 LKDGSKIVNTL
-993 KGDAQVNKGG
+993 KGDAQVNKGD

-1041 NQVLVEDSFHLYP
+1041 NQVLVDDSFHLYP

-1077 KLTITTD
+1077 KLKITTD

-1106 EYRSFINADDREKV
+1106 EYRSLINADDKEKV

-1126 TGNKLT
+1126 AGNKLT
-1132 VKNTET
+1132 VTNTET

-1239 SQETTTYTLAN
+1239 TQETTTYTLAN

-1281 DKKIIPEHKELT
+1281 DKKVISEHKELT

-1322 LDSRIIRFTISEDQT
+1322 LDSKLIRFTISEDQT
-1337 TVVNRTATNSLT
+1337 TIVNRTATNSLT

-1354 LTKVDKHNKT
+1354 LTKVDNHNKT

-1379 IPGYEKLTTNEHGQ
+1379 ITGYEKLTTNEHGQ

-1408 TKAPEHFELD
+1408 TKAPEHYELD

-1436 TAKNTLIK
+1436 KAKNTLIK
-1444 GHVTLTK
+1444 GGVTLTK
-1451 VDDVDGTTLEGAVF
+1451 IDDVDGTTLEGAVF
-1465 KIVNNKNEDV
+1465 KIVNDKNEDV
-1475 RTNLKTEKDGTLT
+1475 RTNLKTEKDGTLSI
-1488 VKDLEPGEYQFI
+1488 KDLEPGEYQFI
-1500 ETTSPKSYDLNKEPI
+1500 ETTPPKYYDLNKEPI

-1536 TGTVELLKVDEFD
+1536 TGAVELVKVDEFD

-1558 FKIVNEKNEDVRTD
+1558 FKIVNEKNEDVRMD
-1572 LTTDTKGTI
+1572 LTTDTNGTI

-1648 GAVFKIVNDKNED
+1648 GAVFKIVNNKNED
-1661 VHTELVTNQE
+1661 VRTELVTNQE

-1693 HYDLNKT
+1693 HYDLNKK

-1707 ESQATAINVTAT
+1707 ESQATAINVTAK

-1743 AVFKIVNMD
+1743 AVFKIVDANDD
-1752 TNEDVRADLVTNSKG
+1752 TKVIHKDLVTNSDGK
-1767 MLVVDDLRPG
+1767 LVVDDLRPG

-1802 KGQQKLLPLTFKN
+1802 KGQQKLIPLTFKN

-1830 DSKIA
+1830 ESSIA
-1835 LAGAVFKLQ
+1835 LAGAVFTLQ
-1844 DANGT
+1844 DATGN
-1849 EIAKDLK
+1849 EIMKDLK

-1875 IETEAPAHYKLD
+1875 IETEAPEHYKLD
-1887 QTPIKFTIKKGSKE
+1887 KKPIKFTIKKGSKE

-1946 VIRKGLTTD
+1946 VIRTGLTTD
-1955 ENGIVTASDLRPGD
+1955 KQGKVTASDLRPGD

-1977 PKDYDLSKDPIPF
+1977 PKDYILSKDPIPF
-1990 TIGKSQKENITV
+1990 TIEKSQKENITV
-2002 TAKNS
+2002 TATNS
-2007 LTKGAV
+2007 LKKGAV

-2024 MLKGAIFKI
+2024 MLEGAIFKI
-2033 VDMDGKEVHTNLVT
+2033 VDMNGKEVHTNLVT
-2047 DDNGEISVSDLRP
+2047 DKNGKISVSDLRP

-2071 EHYVLDETPIPF
+2071 EHYVLDETTIPF
-2083 TIERSQTKKI
+2083 TIERSQTKEI
-2093 TVTGKN
+2093 NVTGKN
-2099 TLTKGSVELTKIDDI
+2099 ALKKGSVELTKIDDI
-2114 DIDTKLANAVFNLL
+2114 DINTKLANAVFNLL

-2158 FVETIAPEHYDLNKK
+2158 FVETIAPEHYVLDKK
-2173 PIEFTIKK
+2173 PIVFTIKK
-2181 SQTEILHVTAKNAL
+2181 SQTETLHVTATNTL
-2195 TKGAVEL
+2195 TKGAVKL
-2202 SKVDNIDDTTL
+2202 SKVDDVDGTVL
-2213 EGAVFN
+2213 KDAAFK
-2219 IVDMNGTVIHKDLVT
+2219 IVNMNGDVVHKDLVT
-2234 NGKGKIEINDLRPG
+2234 NEKGIIEINDLRPG
-2248 DYQFIEIE
+2248 DYQFIETK

-2261 VLDETPIGFTIEK
+2261 VLDETPISFTIEK
-2274 GQKKAISLTAKNS
+2274 GQKKAISLTATNS
-2287 LKQGSIELIKV
+2287 LKQGSIELLKV
-2298 DDLNDQTKLADAVF
+2298 DDLNNQTKLADAVF
-2312 NLLDQNG
+2312 NLLHQDG
-2319 KVLKTDLKTNGEG
+2319 KVLKTDLKTNSEG
-2332 KIVVENLRPGTYQFV
+2332 KIVIENLRPGTYQFV
-2347 ETTAPKHYDLD
+2347 EITAPEHYDLD
-2358 KKPIVVTVEKSQ
+2358 KKPIIFTIEKSQ

-2384 GGVELT
+2384 GGVELS
-2390 KVDDIDGSTLE
+2390 KVDDVDGTTLE
-2401 GAVFN
+2401 GAVFK

-2412 TVIHENLTTNSQ
+2412 TVIHKDLVTNQQ

-2451 KEPIPFTIEK
+2451 KEPIPFTITK
-2461 GQAEPISVTAK
+2461 SQAHPISVTAT

-2477 GAVELSKVDDIDG
+2477 GAAELSKVDDVDG
-2490 TVLKGAVFK
+2490 TALKDAIFK
-2499 IVDMNGNDVRTD
+2499 ITDMNGNDIRTE
-2511 LTTDAYGKVA
+2511 LTTDVHGKISVS
-2521 VPDLRPGDYQF
+2521 DLRPGDYQF

-2541 KLNDTPIKFTVKK
+2541 KLDSTPIKFTIKK
-2554 SQKEQLQVT
+2554 SQKEKLQVT
-2563 ATNSLTEGAVELIKV
+2563 AKNSLTEGAVELIKV

-2599 KVVRTNLTT
+2599 KIVRTDLTT
-2608 DEHGK
+2608 DKDGK
-2613 VSASNLRP
+2613 VTATNLRP
-2621 GDYQFVETTAPKHYD
+2621 GDYQFIETKAPKHYD
-2636 LNKTPIPFTI
+2636 LNKTPISFTI
-2646 EKSQSTQVSV
+2646 ERSQLTHVSV

-2674 LDAKETLE
+2674 IDKKEMLE

-2704 DGKIIAKDLQPGDY
+2704 DGKIIAKDLQPGEY
-2718 QFIETKAPK
+2718 QFVETKAPK
-2727 HYDLNEEP
+2727 HYDLDETP

-2742 SQTKHVYVTATNS
+2742 SQTKHVFVTAINS

-2770 ENTTLE
+2770 QNTTLE

-2781 IVNKDGHDVRTDL
+2781 IVNKDGHNVHTDL
-2794 TTDKNGRLVVDELP
+2794 TTDKNGRLVVDNLP

-2816 TKAPN
+2816 TKAPE

-2844 TATNSL
+2844 TAL
-2850 TKGAV
+2850 
-2855 ELSKVDDVDGSVLKG
+2855 
-2870 AVFKI
+2870 
-2875 VDMNGKDVRSDLTT
+2875 
-2889 DKNGKISVSDLR
+2889 
-2901 PGDYQFVETKA
+2901 
-2912 PLHYDLNQ
+2912 
-2920 NPIRF
+2920 
-2925 TVEKSQAANASVT
+2925 
-2938 ATNSLTK
+2938 NSLTK
-2945 GSVELIKLDDVD
+2945 GSIK
-2957 SSTLEGAIFK
+2957 
-2967 VVDQSGNDVR
+2967 
-2977 SDLTTDKDGKISVS
+2977 
-2991 DLRPGDYQFVETK
+2991 
-3004 APLHYDLNQNP
+3004 
-3015 IKFTVEKSQ
+3015 
-3024 AANASVTAT
+3024 
-3033 NSLTKG
+3033 
-3039 SVELIKLDDVD
+3039 
-3050 SSTLEG
+3050 
-3056 AIFKVVDQSGNDVRS
+3056 
-3071 DLTTDK
+3071 
-3077 DGKISVSDLRPGDYQ
+3077 
-3092 FVETKAPLHYDLNQ
+3092 
-3106 NPIKF
+3106 
-3111 TVEKSQTAKAS
+3111 
-3122 VTATNSLTKGAVE
+3122 
-3135 LTKVDD
+3135 
-3141 VDNSTLEGAIFKI
+3141 
-3154 VDQSGNDVRTDLT
+3154 
-3167 TNKDGKISVSD
+3167 
-3178 LRPGDYQFIETKAPK
+3178 
-3193 HYDLNQNPIKFTV
+3193 
-3206 EKSQTANASVTA
+3206 
-3218 TNSLTKGSVELT
+3218 
-3230 KLDDI
+3230 
-3235 DSSTLEGAIFK
+3235 
-3246 IVDQSGNDVRT
+3246 
-3257 DLTTNKDGEI
+3257 
-3267 SVSDLRPGDYQFVET
+3267 
-3282 KAPTGY
+3282 
-3288 DLSAKPIPFTIT
+3288 
-3300 KGQSGVTSVKALN
+3300 
-3313 SLTTGSIELTK
+3313 LTK
-3324 VDIDHRGTLEGAIF
+3324 VDIDHHGTLEGAIF
-3338 NILDHDGKII
+3338 NILDQDGKII

-3353 TDQHGK
+3353 TDGHGK

-3369 YQLVETKAPEGYQL
+3369 YQLVEIKAPEGYQL
-3383 DASPISFTIEK
+3383 DASPINFTIEK
-3394 AQATPLQI
+3394 AQAAPLQL
-3402 TVSNKKIESSPGGD
+3402 TVSNKKIESSSGGD
-3416 DKPITPP
+3416 DKPVTPP
-3423 NKEEKPGKET
+3423 NKEENKGNET
-3433 SEEIEKENP
+3433 SEKHEN
-3442 ETHGKETS
+3442 GTS
-3450 EELEKENPETH
+3450 EE
-3461 GKETSEELEKGNPE
+3461 TS
-3475 TQTNK
+3475 NK
-3480 QQDDRNIDKKLPNT
+3480 TDNKPQNDRNTDKHLPNT
-3494 GHKEDHTQAAGIV
+3494 GHKEVPTQTVGIV

-3522 KHYK
+3522 KHY